1 MDFFQRIGNFFSG
14 KGWVSDEEKR
24 RKEQQVQTQPQNKPA
39 VTFKQDPVLNNL
51 NKTPSFGSPSP
62 TQGLFQQKQ
71 ETPKTDTVPKVNT
84 VPTANQF
91 TKPIIPE
98 IKPEIPQKTINDA
111 PKVLT
116 PQGQQD
122 WVNKE
127 NKQIQT
133 QNLVNKPII
142 TPKKPTYFDYA
153 NPFGEHGLFGAKQQ
167 QNFKQIIEKPITD
180 NVNKFNNWID
190 SSDKEKGFQWNS
202 PGDYLRF
209 GAKIPGGMIQG
220 LAEAPNKMA
229 NAITGIESDEN
240 GKVKQLNGVQRFGKG
255 LDAGISVG
263 GLGFGGSGTLLR
275 SLAGKATGNVLKGG
289 AKQGIGRAVFN
300 GAKNLVKDS
309 AKEGAEEVVQTFSQ
323 DLADDGKINMD
334 KNAYIQSGAFGA
346 LGGGMMH
353 GAGKLAQGVHNSYN
367 NHVNNAIANHVAGYM
382 VNPYATSR
390 RSAAQTNLVNAIN
403 NKTDSPVDFGTLSKK
418 KFNQVNELLSTNGQP
433 VLESRNIKV
442 HPAVVD
448 KLIQKRVGLD
458 GMTPQQV
465 ADVAYSAVHARN
477 SRVIPSRYPHIAAF
491 TKAQTDRAVPFATLA
506 GYNGEVSLKS
516 AYKKPLANSLADV
529 ERNVV
534 SGESAQ
540 ITPSEDARLA
550 PNNRSIEVADRQ
562 LADNFTGATTDYS
575 VANNSRN
582 VNEDVKYK
590 LNPEHEAQVRAYN
603 EHITRLR
610 QREEYLRGQGMSE
623 NAPAMINLRKAQ
635 EQAIYARDH
644 IGEVDENGLK
654 YKLSPEQETFFKDSK
669 IRDENGNLK
678 TVYHGTNS
686 EFDQFSP
693 LAGSS
698 SSTRNRWG
706 EGNYLAYDKDMAN
719 GYGVNLKEMYAN
731 ITSPITNN
739 QKTVSFDQYDAL
751 HRRVN
756 NGEPAYREDY
766 DMYDN
771 DMDLLWDITD
781 NGQWKKYAQDI
792 KDTTGKDGVIMDD
805 MAITF
810 SPNQTKYTNN
820 LNPTDSPD
828 MRFKIVPNGAN
839 LYHGSPHKFNKFS
852 TDNIGSGEGNQ
863 SFGWGLYFTDNKG
876 IAEHYA
882 DIGNTVNH
890 AHMKNAGDSRN
901 LYNINLTS
909 SDGHDFDFLSWYDA
923 VGPEQQHKIKQQAL
937 VENLTDRW
945 GASVR
950 DVERYPN
957 SIPFSTGESGA
968 DMYHKL
974 QSEWSMTPK
983 EASMFLSRAGVDGI
997 IYPADSKFN
1006 ANNQDLSKAESV
1018 NYVVFDE
1025 NNIKVQDY
1033 VKFKRQEAH
1042 AQKLISSMQRESE
1055 LLARHLQLTGDENLV
1070 FNEWQNEM
1078 QKKALGYYDPKTDQI
1093 NLNKL
1098 TEDTLNH
1105 ELGHKLLTRVENKQ
1119 DLLNSI
1125 RESYGD
1131 EYLINKYGS
1140 QYGNDLNLLA
1150 EEQLADGFSDYYN
1163 GRLNG
1168 EGKVRLG
1175 TRLGIPQK
1183 VLAIYDRITEAIM
1196 GLVGKQDAIK
1206 QFYAQMETGKF
1217 RNEVF
1222 GNTEQLPAYKKSD
1235 KFQHPLQETIN
1246 EMEANPKPRMTREL
1260 RDAIDEFIY
1269 ENIDPKLFL
1278 EHNDTNIL
1286 GSHGLTW
1293 SIPRLHVDDLRHY
1306 LGKELAGD
1314 LPSNYKRRTG
1324 KRDIDTVAQEMGYDD
1339 IDTFIDEIKRVAE
1352 ARRAER
1358 ERKTLLAEWRRD
1370 PDVIEEAQ
1378 KMIAERHAE
1387 EVPKIV
1393 KPPTNAE
1400 RVSSIDPAD
1409 INTNN
1414 YVNDLV
1420 KEQKLARKGEQP
1432 TLKER
1437 WQDFKAD
1444 MREKFV
1450 DRFAPI
1456 EDKIKNQSEQLEMR
1470 NALDRTLRADGISEA
1485 FIRDNN
1491 FDKLITSFKNK
1502 KELQTF
1508 EQALIAKHALELE
1521 SNGVET
1527 GRDLAGD
1534 KALIKATNKRF
1545 AKEFKQV
1552 REYSDK
1558 VLQQTVDYGLISQDT
1573 ANYLRKKYP
1582 DYIPFDRIFSDK
1594 EINTQMKHGVGVGEA
1609 SLSTQSII
1617 QRIEGSSRLID
1628 SPLNAL
1634 ITKTQDMV
1642 RQGERNKTAELLA
1655 SYAKDPK
1662 NPFQL
1667 RELKPDESADG
1678 RPTISYL
1685 DNGKKRTFLAA
1696 PEVAKAAKNMNREQM
1711 NIVLRAL
1718 ATPARVLRMGATT
1731 VNAGFTMANV
1741 VKDFVGATINSKG
1754 GINSMNPKTLA
1765 EAIGAGFHHKGDLY
1779 LEMQRE
1785 GVVGNSYEIL
1795 RNASE
1800 LNLNEI
1806 RSHKNLAT
1814 RALHNLKSPLRT
1826 LENTIGRSEDI
1837 GRAIQYVSNKKY
1849 AKRKGMSESE
1859 AVKFAADQARWNSTN
1874 FARSGTYGKTI
1885 NAVVPYSNANIQ
1897 GQRITLRRMKENP
1910 VRYTAKI
1917 TMGVVAPTI
1926 AVLAWNY
1933 ADEDRKKVM
1942 ENIPDYVKENNVV
1955 VVGRNAKYNKEQN
1968 KWEGVYL
1975 VPVPPQFSP
1984 LHRQLNN
1991 MVASTMAGKKF
2002 DMVKAG
2008 GDTVEQITTVN
2019 PTELRRTGAQYIPQ
2033 AAKPLVE
2040 LFANKNLFTGQEI
2053 VPEAM
2058 KNLEQKDQWDSS
2070 TSLTARKV
2078 GELTGLSPKQIDN
2091 AFRTS
2096 TAGGGQNL
2104 LHGADFALAKATGA
2118 SNDEIKGRSML
2129 DSIVGRFYAPKGT
2142 SQSSYFYQS
2151 LEKASKDNKLVG
2163 DDLAYFK
2170 ALTTRKYNG
2179 DGSVEGKTDADVLMT
2194 NRTLANKPNIA
2205 KALSDAAKWRS
2216 EQTGEELDPLYKLSP
2231 DKQQYFYHIQGSPKN
2246 SAEQRKLKQ
2255 DAPWLEDFQKER
2267 SAYFKRQDFKS
2278 GKSNRVPY
2286 PEVSDELQ
2294 ATLKTYHDMPSSPQK
2309 WAFLDAHPELSD
2321 HFKQIED
2328 YNNKVREAQGYAPL
2342 RTRPQQSQYVKMQM
2356 ANKNWRDPAVAKYLQ
2371 DVNVYNITNSA
2382 SLAEM
2387 QGEELSP
2394 KALKAIQSVGK
2405 YGLVKN
2411 PDGTFALKYPD
2422 GQGTNES
2429 HIQAGAIDMSSFGRR
2444 RGGRSGS
2451 SNGTRTSTDTL
2462 KLSNAT
2468 ALGMNTFK
2476 KNKGGLPQ
2484 FSVKAIQ
2491 KSGLLKS
2498 RRPTSRVVTFR

>member
-24 RKEQQVQTQPQNKPA
+24 RKEQQVQAQPQNKPA

-62 TQGLFQQKQ
+62 TQGLFQQKP
-71 ETPKTDTVPKVNT
+71 EIPKTDTVPKVDT

-91 TKPIIPE
+91 NKPVIPE

-127 NKQIQT
+127 NKQIQN
-133 QNLVNKPII
+133 QNLANKPMI
-142 TPKKPTYFDYA
+142 TPKNPTYFDYL

-167 QNFKQIIEKPITD
+167 QTFKKTVEKPITD
-180 NVNKFNNWID
+180 NINKFNNWID
-190 SSDKEKGFQWNS
+190 SSDKEKGFQWS
-202 PGDYLRF
+202 DPGDYVRF
-209 GAKIPGGMIQG
+209 AAKIPGGMVQG
-220 LAEAPNKMA
+220 LAETPNKVA
-229 NAITGIESDEN
+229 NAVTGLEADEN

-275 SLAGKATGNVLKGG
+275 SLAGKTAGNVLKEG
-289 AKQGIGRAVFN
+289 AKQGIGRTVLN
-300 GAKNLVKDS
+300 GTKNLVKDS
-309 AKEGAEEVVQTFSQ
+309 LKEGAEEVTQTFAQ
-323 DLADDGKINMD
+323 DLADDGKINMNKD
-334 KNAYIQSGAFGA
+334 AYIQSGTFGA

-353 GAGKLAQGVHNSYN
+353 GAGRAVNGVKGMVGNRINPYKVNNSEANQPSPEQARYNAATKLATLEREAGRQMSFDKNNAKLPLQDTEFNTGAVERLAQGLKYGTDKDISFLR
-367 NHVNNAIANHVAGYM
+367 M
-382 VNPYATSR
+382 RPELLD
-390 RSAAQTNLVNAIN
+390 QVNAIRKTRGLNPYKDNTVTAYKNAVN
-403 NKTDSPVDFGTLSKK
+403 NHLNKR
-418 KFNQVNELLSTNGQP
+418 VNEGMSPERAAYMAADSLISPESQAYGGTTSRSGYNRDHINIVASPGETGRYNTATIADFNGNISLKNISPRREGEIKNLSQQREEISRASDGGANVVPSSTNSDSYVGGAP
-433 VLESRNIKV
+433 VSAGRSSDGANI
-442 HPAVVD
+442 
-448 KLIQKRVGLD
+448 
-458 GMTPQQV
+458 
-465 ADVAYSAVHARN
+465 
-477 SRVIPSRYPHIAAF
+477 
-491 TKAQTDRAVPFATLA
+491 AQ
-506 GYNGEVSLKS
+506 E
-516 AYKKPLANSLADV
+516 
-529 ERNVV
+529 
-534 SGESAQ
+534 AQ
-540 ITPSEDARLA
+540 
-550 PNNRSIEVADRQ
+550 
-562 LADNFTGATTDYS
+562 
-575 VANNSRN
+575 N

-669 IRDENGNLK
+669 VRDENGNLK
-678 TVYHGTNS
+678 TVYHGTDA
-686 EFDQFSP
+686 EFDVFNP
-693 LAGSS
+693 NNTSS
-698 SSTRNRWG
+698 NKWG
-706 EGNYLAYDKDMAN
+706 AGNYLAFDENAGKN
-719 GYGVNLKEMYAN
+719 YGKNVKEMYAN
-731 ITSPITNN
+731 ITSPISDK
-739 QKTVSFDQYDAL
+739 QKTISFDQYDAL

-828 MRFKIVPNGAN
+828 MRYKLGAKMQE
-839 LYHGSPHKFNKFS
+839 LASQNK
-852 TDNIGSGEGNQ
+852 
-863 SFGWGLYFTDNKG
+863 
-876 IAEHYA
+876 
-882 DIGNTVNH
+882 
-890 AHMKNAGDSRN
+890 
-901 LYNINLTS
+901 
-909 SDGHDFDFLSWYDA
+909 
-923 VGPEQQHKIKQQAL
+923 
-937 VENLTDRW
+937 
-945 GASVR
+945 
-950 DVERYPN
+950 
-957 SIPFSTGESGA
+957 
-968 DMYHKL
+968 
-974 QSEWSMTPK
+974 
-983 EASMFLSRAGVDGI
+983 
-997 IYPADSKFN
+997 
-1006 ANNQDLSKAESV
+1006 
-1018 NYVVFDE
+1018 
-1025 NNIKVQDY
+1025 
-1033 VKFKRQEAH
+1033 
-1042 AQKLISSMQRESE
+1042 

-1078 QKKALGYYDPKTDQI
+1078 QRKALGYYDPKTDQI

-1131 EYLINKYGS
+1131 DYLINKYGN

-1168 EGKVRLG
+1168 EDKVRLG
-1175 TRLGIPQK
+1175 ARLGIPQK
-1183 VLAIYDRITEAIM
+1183 VLAVYDRITEAIM

-1217 RNEVF
+1217 KNEVF
-1222 GNTEQLPAYKKSD
+1222 GNTEQLPVYKKSD
-1235 KFQHPLQETIN
+1235 SS
-1246 EMEANPKPRMTREL
+1246 A
-1260 RDAIDEFIY
+1260 D
-1269 ENIDPKLFL
+1269 
-1278 EHNDTNIL
+1278 
-1286 GSHGLTW
+1286 
-1293 SIPRLHVDDLRHY
+1293 VD
-1306 LGKELAGD
+1306 
-1314 LPSNYKRRTG
+1314 NY
-1324 KRDIDTVAQEMGYDD
+1324 I
-1339 IDTFIDEIKRVAE
+1339 
-1352 ARRAER
+1352 
-1358 ERKTLLAEWRRD
+1358 
-1370 PDVIEEAQ
+1370 
-1378 KMIAERHAE
+1378 
-1387 EVPKIV
+1387 
-1393 KPPTNAE
+1393 
-1400 RVSSIDPAD
+1400 
-1409 INTNN
+1409 
-1414 YVNDLV
+1414 NDLV

-1456 EDKIKNQSEQLEMR
+1456 EDRLKNQSEQLEMR
-1470 NALDRTLRADGISEA
+1470 NAIDRTLRADGISEA

-1508 EQALIAKHALELE
+1508 DQALIAKHALELE
-1521 SNGVET
+1521 ANGIET
-1527 GRDLAGD
+1527 GRDLARD

-1582 DYIPFDRIFSDK
+1582 DYVPFDRIFSDN
-1594 EINTQMKHGVGVGEA
+1594 ELDTQMKHGVGAGEA
-1609 SLSTQSII
+1609 SLSKQDIV
-1617 QRIEGSSRLID
+1617 QRIKGSSRSID

-1634 ITKTQDMV
+1634 ITKTQDMIQ
-1642 RQGERNKTAELLA
+1642 QGERNKTAELLA

-1667 RELKPDESADG
+1667 RELKAGESANG

-1696 PEVAKAAKNMNREQM
+1696 PEVARAAKNMNREQM
-1711 NIVLRAL
+1711 GIILRAL
-1718 ATPARVLRMGATT
+1718 AAPARLLRMGATT

-1754 GINSMNPKTLA
+1754 GFNSMNPKSIVSAL
-1765 EAIGAGFHHKGDLY
+1765 GAAFHHNGDLY
-1779 LEMQRE
+1779 AEMQRE
-1785 GVVGNSYEIL
+1785 GVLGNIYEL
-1795 RNASE
+1795 TRNASD

-1806 RSHKNLAT
+1806 RSHKNILT
-1814 RALHNLKSPLRT
+1814 RSLHNAKSPLKT
-1826 LENTIGRSEDI
+1826 LENTIGRSEDF
-1837 GRAIQYVSNKKY
+1837 GRALQYVANKKY

-1859 AVKFAADQARWNSTN
+1859 AIKFAADQARWNSTN
-1874 FARSGTYGKTI
+1874 FLRSGTYGKAI
-1885 NAVVPYSNANIQ
+1885 NAIVPYSNANIQ

-1910 VRYTAKI
+1910 ARYTGKI
-1917 TMGVVAPTI
+1917 ALGIVAPTV
-1926 AVLAWNY
+1926 AAMALSYSN
-1933 ADEDRKKVM
+1933 DENKKIM
-1942 ENIPDYVKENNVV
+1942 ENLPDYVKENNVV
-1955 VVGRNAKYNKEQN
+1955 VIGPGAKYNKEQN

-1984 LHRQLNN
+1984 LHRQLHN
-1991 MVASTMAGKKF
+1991 MVRSAMTGQQFDTGKA
-2002 DMVKAG
+2002 V
-2008 GDTVEQITTVN
+2008 GDAVEQVTTVN
-2019 PTELRRTGAQYIPQ
+2019 PMEIRRTGAQYVPQ
-2033 AAKPLVE
+2033 AVKPFVE
-2040 LFANKNLFTGQEI
+2040 TWANKNLYTGQEV
-2053 VPEAM
+2053 VPEGM
-2058 KNLEQKDQWDSS
+2058 KNLDGKDQWDNS

-2104 LHGADFALAKATGA
+2104 LHGMDFAIAKATGA
-2118 SNDEIKGRSML
+2118 SDDEIKGRSML
-2129 DSIVGRFYAPKGT
+2129 DSVVGRFYAPKGT

-2151 LEKASKDNKLVG
+2151 LEKAAKDNKLSG
-2163 DDLAYFK
+2163 SDLELYQ
-2170 ALTTRKYNG
+2170 ALTSRKYNG
-2179 DGSVEGKTDADVLMT
+2179 DGSVEGKTEGDVLMN
-2194 NRTLANKPNIA
+2194 NRILANKPNII
-2205 KALSDAAKWRS
+2205 KALSEAAKWRS
-2216 EQTGEELDPLYKLSP
+2216 AQTGEELDPLYKLP
-2231 DKQQYFYHIQGSPKN
+2231 VDKQQYFYHLQGSPKN
-2246 SAEQRKLKQ
+2246 GAEQRKLKQ

-2321 HFKQIED
+2321 HYKQIED

-2371 DVNVYNITNSA
+2371 DLNVYNITNSA

-2429 HIQAGAIDMSSFGRR
+2429 HIQAGAVDMSSFGGRRSR
-2444 RGGRSGS
+2444 RGGSGS
-2451 SNGTRTSTDTL
+2451 GTRTSTDSL
-2462 KLSNAT
+2462 KTANST
-2468 ALGMNTFK
+2468 ALSMSIFK
-2476 KNKGGLPQ
+2476 SNRSALPK
-2484 FSVKAIQ
+2484 FSGRAIQ
-2491 KSGLLKS
+2491 KSALLKT
-2498 RRPTSRVVTFR
+2498 RRPRSRVVSFK

>member
-1 MDFFQRIGNFFSG
+1 MDFFQRIGNFFQG

-51 NKTPSFGSPSP
+51 NKAPSFGSPSP
-62 TQGLFQQKQ
+62 TQGLFQQKPQ
-71 ETPKTDTVPKVNT
+71 TDTIPKTDTVPKVNT

-91 TKPIIPE
+91 TKPVIPE

-127 NKQIQT
+127 NKQIQ
-133 QNLVNKPII
+133 I
-142 TPKKPTYFDYA
+142 
-153 NPFGEHGLFGAKQQ
+153 
-167 QNFKQIIEKPITD
+167 QI
-180 NVNKFNNWID
+180 
-190 SSDKEKGFQWNS
+190 Q
-202 PGDYLRF
+202 
-209 GAKIPGGMIQG
+209 
-220 LAEAPNKMA
+220 
-229 NAITGIESDEN
+229 
-240 GKVKQLNGVQRFGKG
+240 
-255 LDAGISVG
+255 
-263 GLGFGGSGTLLR
+263 
-275 SLAGKATGNVLKGG
+275 
-289 AKQGIGRAVFN
+289 
-300 GAKNLVKDS
+300 
-309 AKEGAEEVVQTFSQ
+309 
-323 DLADDGKINMD
+323 
-334 KNAYIQSGAFGA
+334 
-346 LGGGMMH
+346 
-353 GAGKLAQGVHNSYN
+353 
-367 NHVNNAIANHVAGYM
+367 
-382 VNPYATSR
+382 
-390 RSAAQTNLVNAIN
+390 NAIN
-403 NKTDSPVDFGTLSKK
+403 NPTQVLKPQIQQQQPKPVPVSIQPQQQNRPQIAPSFANPGRNPLFTLNQDSMTRALDRAKQESDKYKADQAARNNKLDNIMRARGVSEPEIAKNRQVRIDAENRAYLSAGKARRDSNIAQMAGLATLPTRS
-418 KFNQVNELLSTNGQP
+418 
-433 VLESRNIKV
+433 
-442 HPAVVD
+442 VVSFTKGAIDGAGRTVGDSGD
-448 KLIQKRVGLD
+448 KLSLAVADAMYGITGDESYDKIRKYIVEQGKQRNAQYDRDLGIFKKNDTDVATAYEAGQSAQRLAQDIGTGVATGGTIPVARQFVENAADFITNANAKGKSTREMLPYAYGNAAVQAAIEKVGLD
-458 GMTPQQV
+458 KVLSPIGKKSLTKFMTGAIAEGSEEAAQRFAENAIAKHTYDPNRKYEEGVLKSGLMGAVLGGPAGMANFGAMRQTGNQPSGAVNSVKGMVGNRINPYGESGVGINRLSPAQMKYNV
-465 ADVAYSAVHARN
+465 AEAVGSITGDTRKRL
-477 SRVIPSRYPHIAAF
+477 SQAAF
-491 TKAQTDRAVPFATLA
+491 GDLQKARTGNPYRTSD
-506 GYNGEVSLKS
+506 GM
-516 AYKKPLANSLADV
+516 DV
-529 ERNVV
+529 ELSRQGNRKFTNPQARATNENFTVK
-534 SGESAQ
+534 Q
-540 ITPSEDARLA
+540 RLA
-550 PNNRSIEVADRQ
+550 PYIDQVIEKSRLIDSAQDRSGHGVADGGFEYRE
-562 LADNFTGATTDYS
+562 LPVKYRGNDYTATLDIAKSNDHGRNTLYEGNIRKAS
-575 VANNSRN
+575 VSPGELIEPGYNTEASTRNIAQESQN

-610 QREEYLRGQGMSE
+610 QREEYLRSQGMSE
-623 NAPAMINLRKAQ
+623 NSPAMINLRKAQ

-654 YKLSPEQETFFKDSK
+654 YKLDAKTQE
-669 IRDENGNLK
+669 
-678 TVYHGTNS
+678 
-686 EFDQFSP
+686 
-693 LAGSS
+693 LAS
-698 SSTRNRWG
+698 
-706 EGNYLAYDKDMAN
+706 
-719 GYGVNLKEMYAN
+719 
-731 ITSPITNN
+731 
-739 QKTVSFDQYDAL
+739 Q
-751 HRRVN
+751 
-756 NGEPAYREDY
+756 
-766 DMYDN
+766 
-771 DMDLLWDITD
+771 
-781 NGQWKKYAQDI
+781 
-792 KDTTGKDGVIMDD
+792 
-805 MAITF
+805 
-810 SPNQTKYTNN
+810 
-820 LNPTDSPD
+820 
-828 MRFKIVPNGAN
+828 
-839 LYHGSPHKFNKFS
+839 
-852 TDNIGSGEGNQ
+852 
-863 SFGWGLYFTDNKG
+863 
-876 IAEHYA
+876 
-882 DIGNTVNH
+882 
-890 AHMKNAGDSRN
+890 
-901 LYNINLTS
+901 
-909 SDGHDFDFLSWYDA
+909 
-923 VGPEQQHKIKQQAL
+923 
-937 VENLTDRW
+937 
-945 GASVR
+945 
-950 DVERYPN
+950 
-957 SIPFSTGESGA
+957 
-968 DMYHKL
+968 
-974 QSEWSMTPK
+974 
-983 EASMFLSRAGVDGI
+983 
-997 IYPADSKFN
+997 
-1006 ANNQDLSKAESV
+1006 
-1018 NYVVFDE
+1018 
-1025 NNIKVQDY
+1025 NNI
-1033 VKFKRQEAH
+1033 
-1042 AQKLISSMQRESE
+1042 
-1055 LLARHLQLTGDENLV
+1055 LARHLQLTGDENLV
-1070 FNEWQNEM
+1070 FNEWQNEI
-1078 QKKALGYYDPKTDQI
+1078 QEKALGYYDPKTDQI

-1131 EYLINKYGS
+1131 DYLINKYGS

-1168 EGKVRLG
+1168 EDKVRLG

-1222 GNTEQLPAYKKSD
+1222 GNTEQLPVYKKSD

-1527 GRDLAGD
+1527 GRDLARD
-1534 KALIKATNKRF
+1534 KALIKATDKRF

-1573 ANYLRKKYP
+1573 ANYLKKKYP

-1667 RELKPDESADG
+1667 RELKAGESADG

-1685 DNGKKRTFLAA
+1685 DNGTKRTFLAA

-1837 GRAIQYVSNKKY
+1837 GRAIQYVANKKY

-1910 VRYTAKI
+1910 ARYTAKI
-1917 TMGVVAPTI
+1917 TMGIVAPTI

-1955 VVGRNAKYNKEQN
+1955 VVSPNAKYNKEQN

-1991 MVASTMAGKKF
+1991 MVASTMADKKF

-2008 GDTVEQITTVN
+2008 GDAVEQITTVN

-2058 KNLEQKDQWDSS
+2058 KNLEQKDQWDNS

-2104 LHGADFALAKATGA
+2104 LHGTDFAIAKATGA
-2118 SNDEIKGRSML
+2118 SDDETKGRSML

-2163 DDLAYFK
+2163 DDLALFK

-2179 DGSVEGKTDADVLMT
+2179 DGSVEGKTEGDVLMN
-2194 NRTLANKPNIA
+2194 NRILANKPNII
-2205 KALSDAAKWRS
+2205 KALSEAAKWRS
-2216 EQTGEELDPLYKLSP
+2216 EQTGEELDPLYKLP
-2231 DKQQYFYHIQGSPKN
+2231 VDKQQYFYHLQGSPKN
-2246 SAEQRKLKQ
+2246 GAEQRKLKQ

-2328 YNNKVREAQGYAPL
+2328 YSNKVREAQGYAPL

-2356 ANKNWRDPAVAKYLQ
+2356 ANKNWRDPAVARYLQ

-2422 GQGTNES
+2422 GQGANES
-2429 HIQAGAIDMSSFGRR
+2429 HIQAGAVDMSSFGRR
-2444 RGGRSGS
+2444 RGGRGGS
-2451 SNGTRTSTDTL
+2451 SNGIKTSTDTL

-2468 ALGMNTFK
+2468 ALGMNAFK

-2484 FSVKAIQ
+2484 FSVRAIQ
-2491 KSGLLKS
+2491 KSDLLKS
-2498 RRPTSRVVTFR
+2498 RKPRSRAVTFR

>member
-24 RKEQQVQTQPQNKPA
+24 RKEQQVQAQPQNKPA

-51 NKTPSFGSPSP
+51 NKAPSFGSPSP
-62 TQGLFQQKQ
+62 TQGLFQQKPQ
-71 ETPKTDTVPKVNT
+71 TDTIPKTDTVPKVNT

-91 TKPIIPE
+91 TKPVIPE

-127 NKQIQT
+127 NKQIQN
-133 QNLVNKPII
+133 QNLANKPMI

-153 NPFGEHGLFGAKQQ
+153 NPFGEHGLFGVKQQ
-167 QNFKQIIEKPITD
+167 QTFKQTVEKPITD
-180 NVNKFNNWID
+180 NINKFNNWID
-190 SSDKEKGFQWNS
+190 SSDKEKGHQWTD
-202 PGDYLRF
+202 PWDYARF
-209 GAKIPGGMIQG
+209 FAKLPGGIVQG
-220 LAEAPNKMA
+220 LAEAPNKVA
-229 NAITGIESDEN
+229 NAVTGIEADEN
-240 GKVKQLNGVQRFGKG
+240 GKVKELNGVQRFGKA
-255 LDAGISVG
+255 LDAGLSVG
-263 GLGFGGSGTLLR
+263 GPGVGGSGTLIR
-275 SLAGKATGNVLKGG
+275 SLIGLAKAGTKQAV
-289 AKQGIGRAVFN
+289 KQGIGRTVLN
-300 GAKNLVKDS
+300 GTKNLVKDS
-309 AKEGAEEVVQTFSQ
+309 LKEGAEEVTQTFAQ
-323 DLADDGKINMD
+323 DLADDGKINMNKD
-334 KNAYIQSGAFGA
+334 AYIQSGVFGA

-353 GAGKLAQGVHNSYN
+353 GAGRAVSGVKGMVRNRINPYKVNNSEANQPSPEQARYNAATKLAALEREAGRQMSFDKNNAKLPLQDTEFNTGAVERLAQGLKYGTDKDISFLR
-367 NHVNNAIANHVAGYM
+367 M
-382 VNPYATSR
+382 RPELLD
-390 RSAAQTNLVNAIN
+390 QVNAIRKTRGLNPYKDNTVTAYKNAVN
-403 NKTDSPVDFGTLSKK
+403 NHLNKR
-418 KFNQVNELLSTNGQP
+418 VNEGMSPERAAYMAADSLISPESQAYGGTTSRSGYNRDHINIVASPGETGRYNTTTIADFNGNISLKNISPRKEGEIKNLSQQREEISRASDGGANVVPSSTNSDSYVGGAP
-433 VLESRNIKV
+433 VSAGRSSDGANI
-442 HPAVVD
+442 
-448 KLIQKRVGLD
+448 
-458 GMTPQQV
+458 
-465 ADVAYSAVHARN
+465 
-477 SRVIPSRYPHIAAF
+477 
-491 TKAQTDRAVPFATLA
+491 AQ
-506 GYNGEVSLKS
+506 E
-516 AYKKPLANSLADV
+516 
-529 ERNVV
+529 
-534 SGESAQ
+534 AQ
-540 ITPSEDARLA
+540 
-550 PNNRSIEVADRQ
+550 
-562 LADNFTGATTDYS
+562 
-575 VANNSRN
+575 N

-610 QREEYLRGQGMSE
+610 QREEYLRGLGVSE

-678 TVYHGTNS
+678 TVYHGTSTDFNQFDPDKIQQDNLGKGFYFTDNKDIADSYASRRTRERGGDRKVVEAFLNVKKPFDLNYQPREVALDYLTHYFLSQGQTNEMALRNAEDLLNS
-686 EFDQFSP
+686 SLASGDIVDNNYDIVFDTSEPEFQTW
-693 LAGSS
+693 A
-698 SSTRNRWG
+698 RN
-706 EGNYLAYDKDMAN
+706 N
-719 GYGVNLKEMYAN
+719 GYDGLIVPGRDKA
-731 ITSPITNN
+731 SGA
-739 QKTVSFDQYDAL
+739 SGDA
-751 HRRVN
+751 VVAFKP
-756 NGEPAYREDY
+756 EQ
-766 DMYDN
+766 
-771 DMDLLWDITD
+771 I
-781 NGQWKKYAQDI
+781 
-792 KDTTGKDGVIMDD
+792 
-805 MAITF
+805 
-810 SPNQTKYTNN
+810 KYTNN
-820 LNPTDSPD
+820 LNPTDNPD
-828 MRFKIVPNGAN
+828 MRYKLGVKMQELA
-839 LYHGSPHKFNKFS
+839 SQNK
-852 TDNIGSGEGNQ
+852 
-863 SFGWGLYFTDNKG
+863 
-876 IAEHYA
+876 
-882 DIGNTVNH
+882 
-890 AHMKNAGDSRN
+890 
-901 LYNINLTS
+901 
-909 SDGHDFDFLSWYDA
+909 
-923 VGPEQQHKIKQQAL
+923 
-937 VENLTDRW
+937 
-945 GASVR
+945 
-950 DVERYPN
+950 
-957 SIPFSTGESGA
+957 
-968 DMYHKL
+968 
-974 QSEWSMTPK
+974 
-983 EASMFLSRAGVDGI
+983 
-997 IYPADSKFN
+997 
-1006 ANNQDLSKAESV
+1006 
-1018 NYVVFDE
+1018 
-1025 NNIKVQDY
+1025 
-1033 VKFKRQEAH
+1033 
-1042 AQKLISSMQRESE
+1042 

-1078 QKKALGYYDPKTDQI
+1078 QKRALGYYDPKTDQI

-1168 EGKVRLG
+1168 EDKVRLG
-1175 TRLGIPQK
+1175 ARLGIPQK
-1183 VLAIYDRITEAIM
+1183 VLAVYDRITEAIM

-1235 KFQHPLQETIN
+1235 SS
-1246 EMEANPKPRMTREL
+1246 A
-1260 RDAIDEFIY
+1260 D
-1269 ENIDPKLFL
+1269 
-1278 EHNDTNIL
+1278 
-1286 GSHGLTW
+1286 
-1293 SIPRLHVDDLRHY
+1293 VD
-1306 LGKELAGD
+1306 
-1314 LPSNYKRRTG
+1314 
-1324 KRDIDTVAQEMGYDD
+1324 
-1339 IDTFIDEIKRVAE
+1339 
-1352 ARRAER
+1352 
-1358 ERKTLLAEWRRD
+1358 
-1370 PDVIEEAQ
+1370 
-1378 KMIAERHAE
+1378 
-1387 EVPKIV
+1387 
-1393 KPPTNAE
+1393 
-1400 RVSSIDPAD
+1400 
-1409 INTNN
+1409 N
-1414 YVNDLV
+1414 YVNELAN
-1420 KEQKLARKGEQP
+1420 EQKLARKGEQP
-1432 TLKER
+1432 TLRER

-1456 EDKIKNQSEQLEMR
+1456 EDRIKNQSEQLEMR
-1470 NALDRTLRADGISEA
+1470 NAIDRTLRADGISEA

-1508 EQALIAKHALELE
+1508 DQALIAKHALELE
-1521 SNGVET
+1521 ANGIET
-1527 GRDLAGD
+1527 GRDLARD
-1534 KALIKATNKRF
+1534 KALIKATSKRF

-1582 DYIPFDRIFSDK
+1582 DYVPFDRIFSDK
-1594 EINTQMKHGVGVGEA
+1594 EIDTQMKHGVGAGEA
-1609 SLSTQSII
+1609 SLSKQDIV
-1617 QRIEGSSRLID
+1617 QRIKGSSRSID

-1634 ITKTQDMV
+1634 ITKTQDMIQ
-1642 RQGERNKTAELLA
+1642 QGERNKTAELLA

-1667 RELKPDESADG
+1667 RELKAGESANG

-1696 PEVAKAAKNMNREQM
+1696 PEVARAAKNMNREQM
-1711 NIVLRAL
+1711 GIILRAL
-1718 ATPARVLRMGATT
+1718 AAPARLLRMGATT

-1754 GINSMNPKTLA
+1754 GFNSMNPKSIVSAL
-1765 EAIGAGFHHKGDLY
+1765 GAAFHHNGDLY
-1779 LEMQRE
+1779 VEMQRE
-1785 GVVGNSYEIL
+1785 GVLGNIYEL
-1795 RNASE
+1795 TRNASD

-1806 RSHKNLAT
+1806 RSHKNILT
-1814 RALHNLKSPLRT
+1814 RSIHNAKSPLKT
-1826 LENTIGRSEDI
+1826 LENTIGRSEDF
-1837 GRAIQYVSNKKY
+1837 GRALQYIANKKY

-1874 FARSGTYGKTI
+1874 FLRSGTYGKAI
-1885 NAVVPYSNANIQ
+1885 NAIVPYSNANIQ

-1910 VRYTAKI
+1910 ARYTGKI
-1917 TMGVVAPTI
+1917 ALGIVAPTV
-1926 AVLAWNY
+1926 AAMALSYSN
-1933 ADEDRKKVM
+1933 DENKKIM
-1942 ENIPDYVKENNVV
+1942 ENLPDYVKENNVV
-1955 VVGRNAKYNKEQN
+1955 VIGPGAKYNKEQN

-1984 LHRQLNN
+1984 LHRQLHN
-1991 MVASTMAGKKF
+1991 MVRSAMTGQQFDTGKA
-2002 DMVKAG
+2002 V
-2008 GDTVEQITTVN
+2008 GDAVEQVTTVN
-2019 PTELRRTGAQYIPQ
+2019 PMEIRRTGAQYVPQ
-2033 AAKPLVE
+2033 AVKPFVE
-2040 LFANKNLFTGQEI
+2040 TWANKNLYTGQEV
-2053 VPEAM
+2053 VPEGM
-2058 KNLEQKDQWDSS
+2058 KNLDGKDQWDNS

-2104 LHGADFALAKATGA
+2104 LHGMDFAIAKATGA
-2118 SNDEIKGRSML
+2118 SDDEIKGRSML
-2129 DSIVGRFYAPKGT
+2129 DSVVGRFYAPKGT

-2151 LEKASKDNKLVG
+2151 LEKAAKDNKLSG
-2163 DDLAYFK
+2163 SDLELYQ
-2170 ALTTRKYNG
+2170 ALTSRKYNG
-2179 DGSVEGKTDADVLMT
+2179 DGSVEGKTEGDVLMN
-2194 NRTLANKPNIA
+2194 NRILANKPNIV
-2205 KALSDAAKWRS
+2205 KALSEAAKWRS
-2216 EQTGEELDPLYKLSP
+2216 AQTGEELDPLYKLP
-2231 DKQQYFYHIQGSPKN
+2231 VDKQQYFYHLQGSPKN
-2246 SAEQRKLKQ
+2246 GAEQRKLKQ

-2321 HFKQIED
+2321 HYKQIED

-2356 ANKNWRDPAVAKYLQ
+2356 ANKNWRDPAVARYLQ
-2371 DVNVYNITNSA
+2371 DLNVYNITNSA

-2429 HIQAGAIDMSSFGRR
+2429 HIQQGAVDMSSFGRR
-2444 RGGRSGS
+2444 RGGRGSS
-2451 SNGTRTSTDTL
+2451 SNGIKTSTDTL

-2468 ALGMNTFK
+2468 ALGMNAFK

>member
-24 RKEQQVQTQPQNKPA
+24 RKEQQVQAQPQNKPA
-39 VTFKQDPVLNNL
+39 VTFKQGPVLNNL
-51 NKTPSFGSPSP
+51 NKAPSFGSPSP
-62 TQGLFQQKQ
+62 TQGLFQQKPQ
-71 ETPKTDTVPKVNT
+71 TDTIPKTDTVPKVNT

-91 TKPIIPE
+91 NKPVIPE
-98 IKPEIPQKTINDA
+98 IKPEIPQKTIDDA

-142 TPKKPTYFDYA
+142 TPKKPTYFDYL

-167 QNFKQIIEKPITD
+167 QNFKRTVEKPITD
-180 NVNKFNNWID
+180 NINKFNNWID
-190 SSDKEKGFQWNS
+190 SSDKEKGFQWSN
-202 PGDYLRF
+202 PGDYVRF
-209 GAKIPGGMIQG
+209 AAKIPGGMIQG

-275 SLAGKATGNVLKGG
+275 SLAGKATGNVLKEG

-309 AKEGAEEVVQTFSQ
+309 AKEGAEEVVQTFAQ

-334 KNAYIQSGAFGA
+334 KNAYFQSGTFGA

-442 HPAVVD
+442 YPAVVD

-540 ITPSEDARLA
+540 ITPNKDARLA

-678 TVYHGTNS
+678 TVYHGTDA
-686 EFDQFSP
+686 EFDVFNP
-693 LAGSS
+693 NNTSS
-698 SSTRNRWG
+698 NKWG
-706 EGNYLAYDKDMAN
+706 AGNYLAFDENAGKN
-719 GYGVNLKEMYAN
+719 YGKNVKEMYAN
-731 ITSPITNN
+731 ITSPISDK
-739 QKTVSFDQYDAL
+739 QKTISFDQYDAL
-751 HRRVN
+751 HRRIN
-756 NGEPAYREDY
+756 DGEPAYSEDY

-828 MRFKIVPNGAN
+828 MRYKLGAKMQE
-839 LYHGSPHKFNKFS
+839 LASQNK
-852 TDNIGSGEGNQ
+852 
-863 SFGWGLYFTDNKG
+863 
-876 IAEHYA
+876 
-882 DIGNTVNH
+882 
-890 AHMKNAGDSRN
+890 
-901 LYNINLTS
+901 
-909 SDGHDFDFLSWYDA
+909 
-923 VGPEQQHKIKQQAL
+923 
-937 VENLTDRW
+937 
-945 GASVR
+945 
-950 DVERYPN
+950 
-957 SIPFSTGESGA
+957 
-968 DMYHKL
+968 
-974 QSEWSMTPK
+974 
-983 EASMFLSRAGVDGI
+983 
-997 IYPADSKFN
+997 
-1006 ANNQDLSKAESV
+1006 
-1018 NYVVFDE
+1018 
-1025 NNIKVQDY
+1025 
-1033 VKFKRQEAH
+1033 
-1042 AQKLISSMQRESE
+1042 

-1078 QKKALGYYDPKTDQI
+1078 QKRALGYYDPKTDQI

-1168 EGKVRLG
+1168 EDKVRLG

-1183 VLAIYDRITEAIM
+1183 VLAIYDRITEAVM

-1222 GNTEQLPAYKKSD
+1222 GNTEQLPAYK
-1235 KFQHPLQETIN
+1235 LQETIN

-1260 RDAIDEFIY
+1260 REAIDEFIY

-1278 EHNDTNIL
+1278 EHSTGI
-1286 GSHGLTW
+1286 HGNEGGDW
-1293 SIPRLHVDDLRHY
+1293 NIPRLHVDDLQRH

-1370 PDVIEEAQ
+1370 PDVIQEAQ

-1387 EVPKIV
+1387 ETP

-1400 RVSSIDPAD
+1400 RVSSIEPAD
-1409 INTNN
+1409 INTND
-1414 YVNDLV
+1414 YVNELV

-1521 SNGVET
+1521 SNGIET
-1527 GRDLAGD
+1527 GRDLARD

-1545 AKEFKQV
+1545 AKEFNQV

-1667 RELKPDESADG
+1667 RELKAGESADG

-1685 DNGKKRTFLAA
+1685 DNGTKRTFLAA

-1910 VRYTAKI
+1910 ARYTAKI
-1917 TMGVVAPTI
+1917 TMGIVAPTI

-1942 ENIPDYVKENNVV
+1942 ENIPEYVKENNVV
-1955 VVGRNAKYNKEQN
+1955 VVSPNAKYNKEQN

-1991 MVASTMAGKKF
+1991 MVASTMADKKF

-2008 GDTVEQITTVN
+2008 GDAVEQITTVN

-2058 KNLEQKDQWDSS
+2058 KNLEQKDQWDNS

-2104 LHGADFALAKATGA
+2104 LHGTDFAIAKATGA
-2118 SNDEIKGRSML
+2118 SDDEIKGRSML
-2129 DSIVGRFYAPKGT
+2129 DSVVGRFYAPKGT

-2151 LEKASKDNKLVG
+2151 LEQASKDNKLVG
-2163 DDLAYFK
+2163 DDLAFFK

-2179 DGSVEGKTDADVLMT
+2179 DGSVEGKTEGDVLMN
-2194 NRTLANKPNIA
+2194 NRILANKPNIV
-2205 KALSDAAKWRS
+2205 KALSEAAKWRS
-2216 EQTGEELDPLYKLSP
+2216 EQTGEELDPLYKLP
-2231 DKQQYFYHIQGSPKN
+2231 VDKQQYFYHLQGSPKN
-2246 SAEQRKLKQ
+2246 GAEQRKLKQ

-2309 WAFLDAHPELSD
+2309 WAYLDAHPELSD

-2328 YNNKVREAQGYAPL
+2328 YSNKVREAQGYAPL
-2342 RTRPQQSQYVKMQM
+2342 RTHPQQSQYVKMQM
-2356 ANKNWRDPAVAKYLQ
+2356 ANKNWRDPAVARYLQ

-2429 HIQAGAIDMSSFGRR
+2429 HIQAGAVDMSSFGRR
-2444 RGGRSGS
+2444 RGGRGGS
-2451 SNGTRTSTDTL
+2451 SNGGIKTSTDTL

-2468 ALGMNTFK
+2468 ALGMNAFK

-2484 FSVKAIQ
+2484 FSVRAIQ
-2491 KSGLLKS
+2491 KSDLLKS
-2498 RRPTSRVVTFR
+2498 RKPRSRAVTFR

>member
-1 MDFFQRIGNFFSG
+1 MDFFQRVGNFFQG
-14 KGWVSDEEKR
+14 KGWISDEEKR
-24 RKEQQVQTQPQNKPA
+24 RKEQQVQTQPQNKPS

-51 NKTPSFGSPSP
+51 NKAPSFGSPSP

-91 TKPIIPE
+91 TKPVIPE

-127 NKQIQT
+127 NKQIQN
-133 QNLVNKPII
+133 QNLANKPMI
-142 TPKKPTYFDYA
+142 TPKNPTYFDYL

-167 QNFKQIIEKPITD
+167 QNFKKTVEKPITD
-180 NVNKFNNWID
+180 NINKFNNWID
-190 SSDKEKGFQWNS
+190 SSDKEKGFQWSN
-202 PGDYLRF
+202 PGDYVRF
-209 GAKIPGGMIQG
+209 AAKIPGGMVQG
-220 LAEAPNKMA
+220 LAETPNKVA
-229 NAITGIESDEN
+229 NAVTGIEADEN
-240 GKVKQLNGVQRFGKG
+240 GKVKELNGVQRFGKG

-275 SLAGKATGNVLKGG
+275 SLAGKTAGNALKEG
-289 AKQGIGRAVFN
+289 AKQGIGRTVLN
-300 GAKNLVKDS
+300 STKNLVKDS
-309 AKEGAEEVVQTFSQ
+309 LKEGAEEVTQTFAQ
-323 DLADDGKINMD
+323 DLADDGKINMNKD
-334 KNAYIQSGAFGA
+334 AYIQSGVFGA

-540 ITPSEDARLA
+540 ITPNEDARLA

-610 QREEYLRGQGMSE
+610 QREEYLRGQGISE
-623 NAPAMINLRKAQ
+623 NAPAMVNLRKAQ

-654 YKLSPEQETFFKDSK
+654 YKLSPEQEAFFKDSK
-669 IRDENGNLK
+669 VRDENGELMK
-678 TVYHGTNS
+678 MYHGSTNGHITEFQPGTYFTKNKEYADGYQS
-686 EFDQFSP
+686 ESASSLTPSAYKTIKDPKTYEVYVNAKNPFTLKDSTARDIYFNEYINGGNSFMFSP
-693 LAGSS
+693 DSLDADTIKSMREVDW
-698 SSTRNRWG
+698 TDG
-706 EGNYLAYDKDMAN
+706 EDFREWLSENHPEYDSLYLDEGADG
-719 GYGVNLKEMYAN
+719 GYGQSVVDRG
-731 ITSPITNN
+731 
-739 QKTVSFDQYDAL
+739 VSLVTTKPEQIKY
-751 HRRVN
+751 
-756 NGEPAYREDY
+756 
-766 DMYDN
+766 
-771 DMDLLWDITD
+771 TD
-781 NGQWKKYAQDI
+781 NL
-792 KDTTGKDGVIMDD
+792 
-805 MAITF
+805 
-810 SPNQTKYTNN
+810 S
-820 LNPTDSPD
+820 PTDNPD
-828 MRFKIVPNGAN
+828 MRYKLGDKMQELA
-839 LYHGSPHKFNKFS
+839 SQNK
-852 TDNIGSGEGNQ
+852 
-863 SFGWGLYFTDNKG
+863 
-876 IAEHYA
+876 
-882 DIGNTVNH
+882 
-890 AHMKNAGDSRN
+890 
-901 LYNINLTS
+901 
-909 SDGHDFDFLSWYDA
+909 
-923 VGPEQQHKIKQQAL
+923 
-937 VENLTDRW
+937 
-945 GASVR
+945 
-950 DVERYPN
+950 
-957 SIPFSTGESGA
+957 
-968 DMYHKL
+968 
-974 QSEWSMTPK
+974 
-983 EASMFLSRAGVDGI
+983 
-997 IYPADSKFN
+997 
-1006 ANNQDLSKAESV
+1006 
-1018 NYVVFDE
+1018 
-1025 NNIKVQDY
+1025 
-1033 VKFKRQEAH
+1033 
-1042 AQKLISSMQRESE
+1042 

-1105 ELGHKLLTRVENKQ
+1105 ELGHKLLTRIENKQ

-1131 EYLINKYGS
+1131 DYLINKYGS

-1168 EGKVRLG
+1168 EDKVRLG

-1183 VLAIYDRITEAIM
+1183 VLAVYDRITEAIM
-1196 GLVGKQDAIK
+1196 RLVGKQDAIK

-1235 KFQHPLQETIN
+1235 LS
-1246 EMEANPKPRMTREL
+1246 A
-1260 RDAIDEFIY
+1260 
-1269 ENIDPKLFL
+1269 
-1278 EHNDTNIL
+1278 
-1286 GSHGLTW
+1286 
-1293 SIPRLHVDDLRHY
+1293 
-1306 LGKELAGD
+1306 
-1314 LPSNYKRRTG
+1314 
-1324 KRDIDTVAQEMGYDD
+1324 DIDG
-1339 IDTFIDEIKRVAE
+1339 
-1352 ARRAER
+1352 
-1358 ERKTLLAEWRRD
+1358 
-1370 PDVIEEAQ
+1370 
-1378 KMIAERHAE
+1378 
-1387 EVPKIV
+1387 
-1393 KPPTNAE
+1393 
-1400 RVSSIDPAD
+1400 
-1409 INTNN
+1409 

-1432 TLKER
+1432 TFRER
-1437 WQDFKAD
+1437 WQNFKED

-1456 EDKIKNQSEQLEMR
+1456 EDRIKNQSEQLEMR
-1470 NALDRTLRADGISEA
+1470 NAIDRTLRADGISEA

-1491 FDKLITSFKNK
+1491 FDTLITGFKNK

-1508 EQALIAKHALELE
+1508 DQALTAKHALELE
-1521 SNGVET
+1521 ANGIET
-1527 GRDLAGD
+1527 GRDIAKD
-1534 KALIKATNKRF
+1534 KALVKATSKRF

-1582 DYIPFDRIFSDK
+1582 DYVPFDRIFSDK
-1594 EINTQMKHGVGVGEA
+1594 ELATQMKHGVGVGEA
-1609 SLSTQSII
+1609 SLSTQDII
-1617 QRIEGSSRLID
+1617 QRIEGSSRSID

-1634 ITKTQDMV
+1634 ITKTQDMIQ
-1642 RQGERNKTAELLA
+1642 QGERNKTAELLA

-1696 PEVAKAAKNMNREQM
+1696 PEVARAAKNMNREQM
-1711 NIVLRAL
+1711 GIILRAL
-1718 ATPARVLRMGATT
+1718 ATPARLLRMGATT

-1741 VKDFVGATINSKG
+1741 VKDFVGATVNSKG
-1754 GINSMNPKTLA
+1754 GINSMNPKSIVSAL
-1765 EAIGAGFHHKGDLY
+1765 GAAFHHNGDLY
-1779 LEMQRE
+1779 AEMQRE
-1785 GVVGNSYEIL
+1785 GVLGNIYEL
-1795 RNASE
+1795 TRNASD

-1806 RSHKNLAT
+1806 RSHKNILT
-1814 RALHNLKSPLRT
+1814 RSIHNAKSPLKT
-1826 LENTIGRSEDI
+1826 LENTIGRSEDF
-1837 GRAIQYVSNKKY
+1837 GRALQYVANKKY

-1859 AVKFAADQARWNSTN
+1859 AIKFAADQARWNSTN
-1874 FARSGTYGKTI
+1874 FLRSGTYGKAI
-1885 NAVVPYSNANIQ
+1885 NAIVPYSNANIQ
-1897 GQRITLRRMKENP
+1897 GQRITLRRIKENP
-1910 VRYTAKI
+1910 ARYTGKI
-1917 TMGVVAPTI
+1917 ALGIVAPTV
-1926 AVLAWNY
+1926 AAMALSYSN
-1933 ADEDRKKVM
+1933 DENKKIM
-1942 ENIPDYVKENNVV
+1942 ENLPDYVKENNVV
-1955 VVGRNAKYNKEQN
+1955 VIGPGAKYNKEQN

-1984 LHRQLNN
+1984 LHRQLHN
-1991 MVASTMAGKKF
+1991 MVRSAMAGQQF
-2002 DMVKAG
+2002 DTGKAV
-2008 GDTVEQITTVN
+2008 GDAVEQVTTVN
-2019 PTELRRTGAQYIPQ
+2019 PMEIRRTGAQYVPQ
-2033 AAKPLVE
+2033 AVKPFVE
-2040 LFANKNLFTGQEI
+2040 TWANKNLYTGQEV
-2053 VPEAM
+2053 VPEGM
-2058 KNLEQKDQWDSS
+2058 KNLDGKDQWDNS

-2104 LHGADFALAKATGA
+2104 LHGMDFAIAKATGA
-2118 SNDEIKGRSML
+2118 SDDEIKGRSML
-2129 DSIVGRFYAPKGT
+2129 DSVVGRFYAPKGT

-2151 LEKASKDNKLVG
+2151 LEKAAKDNKLSG
-2163 DDLAYFK
+2163 SDLELYQ
-2170 ALTTRKYNG
+2170 ALTSRKYNG
-2179 DGSVEGKTDADVLMT
+2179 DGSVEGKTEGDVLMN
-2194 NRTLANKPNIA
+2194 NRILANKPNIV
-2205 KALSDAAKWRS
+2205 KALSEAAKWRS
-2216 EQTGEELDPLYKLSP
+2216 AQTGEELDPLYKLP
-2231 DKQQYFYHIQGSPKN
+2231 VDKQQYFYHLQGSPKN
-2246 SAEQRKLKQ
+2246 GAEQRKLKQ

-2328 YNNKVREAQGYAPL
+2328 YSNKVREAQGYAPL

-2356 ANKNWRDPAVAKYLQ
+2356 ANKNWRDPAVARYLQ

-2429 HIQAGAIDMSSFGRR
+2429 HIQAGAVDMSSFGRR
-2444 RGGRSGS
+2444 RGGRGGS
-2451 SNGTRTSTDTL
+2451 SNGGIKTSTDTL

-2468 ALGMNTFK
+2468 ALGMNAFK

-2484 FSVKAIQ
+2484 FSVRAIQ
-2491 KSGLLKS
+2491 KSDLLKS
-2498 RRPTSRVVTFR
+2498 RKPRSRAVTFR

>member
-1 MDFFQRIGNFFSG
+1 MDFFQRIGNFFQG

-24 RKEQQVQTQPQNKPA
+24 RKEQQTQPQNKPA

-51 NKTPSFGSPSP
+51 NKAPSFGSPSP
-62 TQGLFQQKQ
+62 TQGLFQQKPQ
-71 ETPKTDTVPKVNT
+71 TDTIPKTDTVPKVNT

-91 TKPIIPE
+91 TKPVIPE

-127 NKQIQT
+127 NKQIQN
-133 QNLVNKPII
+133 QNLANKPMI
-142 TPKKPTYFDYA
+142 TPKNPTYFDYL

-167 QNFKQIIEKPITD
+167 QNFKKTVEKPITD
-180 NVNKFNNWID
+180 NINKFNNWID
-190 SSDKEKGFQWNS
+190 SSDKEKGFQWS
-202 PGDYLRF
+202 DPGDYLRF
-209 GAKIPGGMIQG
+209 AAKIPGGMVQG
-220 LAEAPNKMA
+220 LAETPNKVA
-229 NAITGIESDEN
+229 NAVTGIEADEN

-275 SLAGKATGNVLKGG
+275 SLAGLGKTGTKQAV
-289 AKQGIGRAVFN
+289 KQGIGRTVLN
-300 GAKNLVKDS
+300 GTKNLVKDS
-309 AKEGAEEVVQTFSQ
+309 LKEGAEEVTQTFAQ
-323 DLADDGKINMD
+323 DLADDGKINMNKD
-334 KNAYIQSGAFGA
+334 AYIQSGAFGA

-353 GAGKLAQGVHNSYN
+353 SAGKLVQGVHNSYN

-382 VNPYATSR
+382 VNPYAISR

-442 HPAVVD
+442 YPAVVD

-540 ITPSEDARLA
+540 ITPNEDARLA
-550 PNNRSIEVADRQ
+550 PNNRSTEVADRQ

-669 IRDENGNLK
+669 VRDENGNLK
-678 TVYHGTNS
+678 TVYHGTDA
-686 EFDQFSP
+686 EFDVFNP
-693 LAGSS
+693 NNTSS
-698 SSTRNRWG
+698 NKWG
-706 EGNYLAYDKDMAN
+706 AGNYLAFDENAGKN
-719 GYGVNLKEMYAN
+719 YGKNVKEMYAN
-731 ITSPITNN
+731 ITSPISDK
-739 QKTVSFDQYDAL
+739 QKTISFDQYDAL

-756 NGEPAYREDY
+756 DGEPAYREDY

-820 LNPTDSPD
+820 LNPTDNPD
-828 MRFKIVPNGAN
+828 MRYKLGAKMQE
-839 LYHGSPHKFNKFS
+839 L
-852 TDNIGSGEGNQ
+852 
-863 SFGWGLYFTDNKG
+863 
-876 IAEHYA
+876 
-882 DIGNTVNH
+882 
-890 AHMKNAGDSRN
+890 
-901 LYNINLTS
+901 
-909 SDGHDFDFLSWYDA
+909 
-923 VGPEQQHKIKQQAL
+923 
-937 VENLTDRW
+937 
-945 GASVR
+945 AS
-950 DVERYPN
+950 
-957 SIPFSTGESGA
+957 
-968 DMYHKL
+968 
-974 QSEWSMTPK
+974 Q
-983 EASMFLSRAGVDGI
+983 
-997 IYPADSKFN
+997 
-1006 ANNQDLSKAESV
+1006 NN
-1018 NYVVFDE
+1018 
-1025 NNIKVQDY
+1025 
-1033 VKFKRQEAH
+1033 
-1042 AQKLISSMQRESE
+1042 

-1078 QKKALGYYDPKTDQI
+1078 QKKALGYYNPKTDTI

-1168 EGKVRLG
+1168 EDKVRLG
-1175 TRLGIPQK
+1175 ARLGIPQK
-1183 VLAIYDRITEAIM
+1183 VLAVYDRITEAIM

-1222 GNTEQLPAYKKSD
+1222 GNTEQLPAYK
-1235 KFQHPLQETIN
+1235 LQETIN
-1246 EMEANPKPRMTREL
+1246 EMESKPKPRMTREL
-1260 RDAIDEFIY
+1260 REAIDEFIY

-1278 EHNDTNIL
+1278 EHSTGI
-1286 GSHGLTW
+1286 HGNEGGDW
-1293 SIPRLHVDDLRHY
+1293 NIPRLHVDDLQHH
-1306 LGKELAGD
+1306 LGKELARD

-1324 KRDIDTVAQEMGYDD
+1324 NRDIDTKAMEMGYDD
-1339 IDTFIDEIKRVAE
+1339 VDTFIDEIKRVAE

-1358 ERKTLLAEWRRD
+1358 ERKALLAEWRRD

-1378 KMIAERHAE
+1378 KMLAERHAE
-1387 EVPKIV
+1387 ETP
-1393 KPPTNAE
+1393 KPPTKAE
-1400 RVSSIDPAD
+1400 RVSSIEPAD
-1409 INTNN
+1409 INTND

-1432 TLKER
+1432 TLRER

-1485 FIRDNN
+1485 FIRDNK

-1508 EQALIAKHALELE
+1508 DQALIAKHALELE
-1521 SNGVET
+1521 ANGIET
-1527 GRDLAGD
+1527 GRDLARD

-1582 DYIPFDRIFSDK
+1582 DYVPFDRIFSDK
-1594 EINTQMKHGVGVGEA
+1594 ELATQMKHGVGVGEA
-1609 SLSTQSII
+1609 SLSKQDII
-1617 QRIEGSSRLID
+1617 QRIEGSSRSID

-1634 ITKTQDMV
+1634 ITKTQDMIQ
-1642 RQGERNKTAELLA
+1642 QGERNKTAELLA

-1667 RELKPDESADG
+1667 RELKPDEVADG

-1685 DNGKKRTFLAA
+1685 DNGTKRTFLAA
-1696 PEVAKAAKNMNREQM
+1696 PEVARAAKNMNREQM
-1711 NIVLRAL
+1711 GIILRAL
-1718 ATPARVLRMGATT
+1718 AAPARLLRMGATT

-1754 GINSMNPKTLA
+1754 GFNSMNPKSIVSAL
-1765 EAIGAGFHHKGDLY
+1765 GAAFHHNGDLY
-1779 LEMQRE
+1779 AEMQRE
-1785 GVVGNSYEIL
+1785 GVLGNIYEL
-1795 RNASE
+1795 TRNTSD

-1806 RSHKNLAT
+1806 RSHKNILT
-1814 RALHNLKSPLRT
+1814 RSIHNAKSPLKT
-1826 LENTIGRSEDI
+1826 LENTIGRSEDF
-1837 GRAIQYVSNKKY
+1837 GRALQYVANKKY

-1859 AVKFAADQARWNSTN
+1859 AIKFAADQARWNSTN
-1874 FARSGTYGKTI
+1874 FLRSGTYGKAI
-1885 NAVVPYSNANIQ
+1885 NAIVPYSNANIQ

-1910 VRYTAKI
+1910 ARYTGKI
-1917 TMGVVAPTI
+1917 ALGIVAPTV
-1926 AVLAWNY
+1926 AAMALSYSN
-1933 ADEDRKKVM
+1933 DENKKIM
-1942 ENIPDYVKENNVV
+1942 ENLPDYVKENNVV
-1955 VVGRNAKYNKEQN
+1955 VIGPGAKYNKEQN

-1984 LHRQLNN
+1984 LHRQLHN
-1991 MVASTMAGKKF
+1991 MVRSAMTGQQFDTGKA
-2002 DMVKAG
+2002 V
-2008 GDTVEQITTVN
+2008 GDAVEQVTTVN
-2019 PTELRRTGAQYIPQ
+2019 PMEIRRTGAQYVPQ
-2033 AAKPLVE
+2033 AVKPFVE
-2040 LFANKNLFTGQEI
+2040 TWANKNLYTGQEV
-2053 VPEAM
+2053 VPEGM
-2058 KNLEQKDQWDSS
+2058 KNLDGKDQWDNS

-2104 LHGADFALAKATGA
+2104 LHGMDFAIAKATGA
-2118 SNDEIKGRSML
+2118 SDDEIKGRSML
-2129 DSIVGRFYAPKGT
+2129 DSVVGRFYAPKGT

-2151 LEKASKDNKLVG
+2151 LEKAAKDNKLSG
-2163 DDLAYFK
+2163 SDLELYQ
-2170 ALTTRKYNG
+2170 ALTSRKYNG
-2179 DGSVEGKTDADVLMT
+2179 DGNVEGKTEGDVLMN
-2194 NRTLANKPNIA
+2194 NRILANKPNIV
-2205 KALSDAAKWRS
+2205 KALSEAAKWRS
-2216 EQTGEELDPLYKLSP
+2216 AQTGEELDPLYKLP
-2231 DKQQYFYHIQGSPKN
+2231 VDKQQYFYHLQGSPKN
-2246 SAEQRKLKQ
+2246 GAEQRKLKQ

-2286 PEVSDELQ
+2286 PEVNDELQ

-2321 HFKQIED
+2321 HYKQIED

-2371 DVNVYNITNSA
+2371 DLNVYNITNSA

-2429 HIQAGAIDMSSFGRR
+2429 HIQAGAVDMSSFGGRRSR
-2444 RGGRSGS
+2444 RGGGGSGS
-2451 SNGTRTSTDTL
+2451 GTRTSTDSL
-2462 KLSNAT
+2462 KTANST
-2468 ALGMNTFK
+2468 ALSMSIFK
-2476 KNKGGLPQ
+2476 SNRSSLPK
-2484 FSVKAIQ
+2484 FSGRAIQ
-2491 KSGLLKS
+2491 KSALLKT
-2498 RRPTSRVVTFR
+2498 RRPRSRVVSFK

>member
-24 RKEQQVQTQPQNKPA
+24 RKEQQVQAQPQNKPA

-51 NKTPSFGSPSP
+51 NKAPSFGSPSP
-62 TQGLFQQKQ
+62 TQGLFQQKTQ
-71 ETPKTDTVPKVNT
+71 TDTIPKTDTVPKVNT

-167 QNFKQIIEKPITD
+167 QNFKRTVEKPITD
-180 NVNKFNNWID
+180 NINKFNNWID
-190 SSDKEKGFQWNS
+190 SSDKEKGFQWSN
-202 PGDYLRF
+202 PGDYVRF
-209 GAKIPGGMIQG
+209 AAKIPGGMIQG

-275 SLAGKATGNVLKGG
+275 SLAGKATGNVLKEG

-309 AKEGAEEVVQTFSQ
+309 AKEGAEEVVQTFAQ

-540 ITPSEDARLA
+540 ITPNEDARLA
-550 PNNRSIEVADRQ
+550 PNNRLIEVADRQ
-562 LADNFTGATTDYS
+562 LADNFTGATTDDS

-623 NAPAMINLRKAQ
+623 NAPAMVNLRKAQ

-644 IGEVDENGLK
+644 IGEIDENGLK
-654 YKLSPEQETFFKDSK
+654 YKLSPEQEAFFKDSK
-669 IRDENGNLK
+669 VRDENGNLMK
-678 TVYHGTNS
+678 MYHGSPNGNIT
-686 EFDQFSP
+686 EFRPGTYF
-693 LAGSS
+693 
-698 SSTRNRWG
+698 TK
-706 EGNYLAYDKDMAN
+706 DKKYAN
-719 GYGVNLKEMYAN
+719 GYQNPEASYISLSSFKEVND
-731 ITSPITNN
+731 P
-739 QKTVSFDQYDAL
+739 KTYEVYINSKNPFTLNDSRARDIYLNEFVKGGNSLYLDPYSDHTDTIKSMREIDWMEGEGFREWLQENHPEYDSL
-751 HRRVN
+751 YLDEGGDGGY
-756 NGEPAYREDY
+756 GEKTIDKGISLVMTKPEQ
-766 DMYDN
+766 
-771 DMDLLWDITD
+771 I
-781 NGQWKKYAQDI
+781 
-792 KDTTGKDGVIMDD
+792 
-805 MAITF
+805 
-810 SPNQTKYTNN
+810 KYTDN

-828 MRFKIVPNGAN
+828 MR
-839 LYHGSPHKFNKFS
+839 Y
-852 TDNIGSGEGNQ
+852 
-863 SFGWGLYFTDNKG
+863 
-876 IAEHYA
+876 
-882 DIGNTVNH
+882 
-890 AHMKNAGDSRN
+890 
-901 LYNINLTS
+901 
-909 SDGHDFDFLSWYDA
+909 
-923 VGPEQQHKIKQQAL
+923 
-937 VENLTDRW
+937 
-945 GASVR
+945 
-950 DVERYPN
+950 
-957 SIPFSTGESGA
+957 
-968 DMYHKL
+968 
-974 QSEWSMTPK
+974 
-983 EASMFLSRAGVDGI
+983 
-997 IYPADSKFN
+997 
-1006 ANNQDLSKAESV
+1006 
-1018 NYVVFDE
+1018 
-1025 NNIKVQDY
+1025 
-1033 VKFKRQEAH
+1033 KRQAEAKI
-1042 AQKLISSMQRESE
+1042 QEVQQSKE

-1070 FNEWQNEM
+1070 FNEWQNEI

-1150 EEQLADGFSDYYN
+1150 EEQLADGFSDYYK

-1168 EGKVRLG
+1168 EDKVRLG
-1175 TRLGIPQK
+1175 ARLGIPQK
-1183 VLAIYDRITEAIM
+1183 ILAIYDRITEAVM
-1196 GLVGKQDAIK
+1196 GLVGKQDTIK

-1222 GNTEQLPAYKKSD
+1222 GNTEQLPAYK
-1235 KFQHPLQETIN
+1235 LQETIN
-1246 EMEANPKPRMTREL
+1246 EMEANPKPKMTREL

-1387 EVPKIV
+1387 EAKVEAEKKIEEAQMIAERHV
-1393 KPPTNAE
+1393 EETPKPPTNAE
-1400 RVSSIDPAD
+1400 RVSSIEPAD
-1409 INTNN
+1409 INNDD
-1414 YVNDLV
+1414 YVNELV
-1420 KEQKLARKGEQP
+1420 KDQRAARKGEQP
-1432 TLKER
+1432 TLRER

-1456 EDKIKNQSEQLEMR
+1456 EDRIKNQSEQLEMR

-1527 GRDLAGD
+1527 GRDLAKD
-1534 KALIKATNKRF
+1534 KALIKATDKRF

>member
-24 RKEQQVQTQPQNKPA
+24 RKEQQVQPQNKPA

-62 TQGLFQQKQ
+62 TQGLFQQKP
-71 ETPKTDTVPKVNT
+71 ETPKIDTVPKVNT

-127 NKQIQT
+127 NKQIQN
-133 QNLVNKPII
+133 QNLANKPII
-142 TPKKPTYFDYA
+142 TPKKPTYFDYL

-167 QNFKQIIEKPITD
+167 QNFKKTVEKPITD
-180 NVNKFNNWID
+180 NINKFNNWID
-190 SSDKEKGFQWNS
+190 SSDKEKGFQWSN
-202 PGDYLRF
+202 PGDYVRF
-209 GAKIPGGMIQG
+209 AAKIPGGMVQG
-220 LAEAPNKMA
+220 LAETPNKVA
-229 NAITGIESDEN
+229 NAVTGIEADEN

-275 SLAGKATGNVLKGG
+275 SLAGKATGNVLKEG
-289 AKQGIGRAVFN
+289 AKQGIGRTVLN
-300 GAKNLVKDS
+300 GTKNLVKDS
-309 AKEGAEEVVQTFSQ
+309 LKEGAEEVTQTFAQ
-323 DLADDGKINMD
+323 DLADDGKINTD
-334 KNAYIQSGAFGA
+334 KNVYFQSGAFGA

-353 GAGKLAQGVHNSYN
+353 GAGRAVDGVK
-367 NHVNNAIANHVAGYM
+367 GM
-382 VNPYATSR
+382 VRNRINPYGESGVGINRLSPAQMKYNAAEVVGGITGDTRKRLSQAAFGDLQKARTGNPYRTS
-390 RSAAQTNLVNAIN
+390 
-403 NKTDSPVDFGTLSKK
+403 
-418 KFNQVNELLSTNGQP
+418 
-433 VLESRNIKV
+433 
-442 HPAVVD
+442 
-448 KLIQKRVGLD
+448 D
-458 GMTPQQV
+458 GM
-465 ADVAYSAVHARN
+465 
-477 SRVIPSRYPHIAAF
+477 
-491 TKAQTDRAVPFATLA
+491 
-506 GYNGEVSLKS
+506 
-516 AYKKPLANSLADV
+516 DV
-529 ERNVV
+529 ELSRQGNRKFTNPQARATNENFTVK
-534 SGESAQ
+534 Q
-540 ITPSEDARLA
+540 RLA
-550 PNNRSIEVADRQ
+550 PYIDQVIEKSRLIDSAQDRSGHGVADGGFEYRE
-562 LADNFTGATTDYS
+562 LPVKYRGNDYTATLDIAKSNDHGRNTLYEGNIRKAS
-575 VANNSRN
+575 VSPGELIEPGYNTEASTRNIAQEAQN

-610 QREEYLRGQGMSE
+610 QREEYLRGLGMSE

-678 TVYHGTNS
+678 TLYHGTNS

-739 QKTVSFDQYDAL
+739 QKTVSFEQYDAL
-751 HRRVN
+751 HRRIN

-810 SPNQTKYTNN
+810 SPNQTKYTDN

-828 MRFKIVPNGAN
+828 MR
-839 LYHGSPHKFNKFS
+839 Y
-852 TDNIGSGEGNQ
+852 
-863 SFGWGLYFTDNKG
+863 
-876 IAEHYA
+876 
-882 DIGNTVNH
+882 
-890 AHMKNAGDSRN
+890 
-901 LYNINLTS
+901 
-909 SDGHDFDFLSWYDA
+909 
-923 VGPEQQHKIKQQAL
+923 
-937 VENLTDRW
+937 
-945 GASVR
+945 
-950 DVERYPN
+950 
-957 SIPFSTGESGA
+957 
-968 DMYHKL
+968 
-974 QSEWSMTPK
+974 
-983 EASMFLSRAGVDGI
+983 
-997 IYPADSKFN
+997 
-1006 ANNQDLSKAESV
+1006 
-1018 NYVVFDE
+1018 
-1025 NNIKVQDY
+1025 
-1033 VKFKRQEAH
+1033 KRQAEAKI
-1042 AQKLISSMQRESE
+1042 QEIQQSKE

-1078 QKKALGYYDPKTDQI
+1078 QKRALGYYNPKTDTI

-1131 EYLINKYGS
+1131 DYLINKYGS

-1168 EGKVRLG
+1168 EDKVRLG

-1222 GNTEQLPAYKKSD
+1222 GNTEQLPVYKKSD
-1235 KFQHPLQETIN
+1235 SS
-1246 EMEANPKPRMTREL
+1246 A
-1260 RDAIDEFIY
+1260 D
-1269 ENIDPKLFL
+1269 
-1278 EHNDTNIL
+1278 
-1286 GSHGLTW
+1286 
-1293 SIPRLHVDDLRHY
+1293 VD
-1306 LGKELAGD
+1306 
-1314 LPSNYKRRTG
+1314 
-1324 KRDIDTVAQEMGYDD
+1324 
-1339 IDTFIDEIKRVAE
+1339 
-1352 ARRAER
+1352 
-1358 ERKTLLAEWRRD
+1358 
-1370 PDVIEEAQ
+1370 
-1378 KMIAERHAE
+1378 
-1387 EVPKIV
+1387 
-1393 KPPTNAE
+1393 
-1400 RVSSIDPAD
+1400 
-1409 INTNN
+1409 N
-1414 YVNDLV
+1414 YVNELV

-1432 TLKER
+1432 TLRER

-1470 NALDRTLRADGISEA
+1470 NAIDRTLRADGISEA

-1491 FDKLITSFKNK
+1491 FDKLITGFKNK

-1521 SNGVET
+1521 ANGIET
-1527 GRDLAGD
+1527 GRDLARD
-1534 KALIKATNKRF
+1534 KALIKATSKRF

-1582 DYIPFDRIFSDK
+1582 DYVPFDRIFSDK
-1594 EINTQMKHGVGVGEA
+1594 EIDTQMKHGVGAGEA
-1609 SLSTQSII
+1609 SLSKQDIV
-1617 QRIEGSSRLID
+1617 QRIKGSSRSID

-1634 ITKTQDMV
+1634 ITKTQDMIQ
-1642 RQGERNKTAELLA
+1642 QGERNKTAELLA

-1667 RELKPDESADG
+1667 RELKAGESANG

-1696 PEVAKAAKNMNREQM
+1696 PEVARAAKNMNREQM
-1711 NIVLRAL
+1711 GIILRAL
-1718 ATPARVLRMGATT
+1718 AAPARLLRMGATT

-1754 GINSMNPKTLA
+1754 GFNSMNPKSIVSAL
-1765 EAIGAGFHHKGDLY
+1765 GAAFHHNGDLY
-1779 LEMQRE
+1779 AEMQRE
-1785 GVVGNSYEIL
+1785 GVLGNIYEL
-1795 RNASE
+1795 TRNASD

-1806 RSHKNLAT
+1806 RSHKNILT
-1814 RALHNLKSPLRT
+1814 RSLHNAKSPLKT
-1826 LENTIGRSEDI
+1826 LENTIGRSEDF
-1837 GRAIQYVSNKKY
+1837 GRALQYVANKKY

-1859 AVKFAADQARWNSTN
+1859 AIKFAADQARWNSTN
-1874 FARSGTYGKTI
+1874 FLRSGTYGKAI
-1885 NAVVPYSNANIQ
+1885 NAIVPYSNANIQ

-1910 VRYTAKI
+1910 ARYTGKI
-1917 TMGVVAPTI
+1917 ALGIVAPTV
-1926 AVLAWNY
+1926 AAMALSYSN
-1933 ADEDRKKVM
+1933 DENKKIM
-1942 ENIPDYVKENNVV
+1942 ENLPDYVKENNVV
-1955 VVGRNAKYNKEQN
+1955 VIGPGAKYNKEQN

-1984 LHRQLNN
+1984 LHRQLHN
-1991 MVASTMAGKKF
+1991 MVRSAMTGQQFDTGKA
-2002 DMVKAG
+2002 V
-2008 GDTVEQITTVN
+2008 GDAVEQVTTVN
-2019 PTELRRTGAQYIPQ
+2019 PMEIRRTGAQYVPQ
-2033 AAKPLVE
+2033 AVKPFVE
-2040 LFANKNLFTGQEI
+2040 TWANKNLYTGQEV
-2053 VPEAM
+2053 VPEGM
-2058 KNLEQKDQWDSS
+2058 KNLDGKDQWDNS

-2104 LHGADFALAKATGA
+2104 LHGMDFAIAKATGA
-2118 SNDEIKGRSML
+2118 SDDEIKGRSML
-2129 DSIVGRFYAPKGT
+2129 DSVVGRFYAPKGT

-2151 LEKASKDNKLVG
+2151 LEKAAKDNKLSG
-2163 DDLAYFK
+2163 SDLELYQ
-2170 ALTTRKYNG
+2170 ALTSRKYNG
-2179 DGSVEGKTDADVLMT
+2179 DGSVEGKTEGDVLMN
-2194 NRTLANKPNIA
+2194 NRILANKPNIV
-2205 KALSDAAKWRS
+2205 KALSEAAKWRS
-2216 EQTGEELDPLYKLSP
+2216 AQTGEELDPLYKLP
-2231 DKQQYFYHIQGSPKN
+2231 VDKQQYFYHLQGSPKN
-2246 SAEQRKLKQ
+2246 GAEQRKLKQ

-2321 HFKQIED
+2321 HYKQIED

-2356 ANKNWRDPAVAKYLQ
+2356 ANKNWRDPAVARYLQ
-2371 DVNVYNITNSA
+2371 DLNVYNITNSA

-2429 HIQAGAIDMSSFGRR
+2429 HIQAGAVDMSSFGRR
-2444 RGGRSGS
+2444 RGGRGGS
-2451 SNGTRTSTDTL
+2451 SNGIRTSTDTL

-2468 ALGMNTFK
+2468 ALGMNAFK

>member
-1 MDFFQRIGNFFSG
+1 M
-14 KGWVSDEEKR
+14 
-24 RKEQQVQTQPQNKPA
+24 
-39 VTFKQDPVLNNL
+39 
-51 NKTPSFGSPSP
+51 
-62 TQGLFQQKQ
+62 
-71 ETPKTDTVPKVNT
+71 
-84 VPTANQF
+84 
-91 TKPIIPE
+91 
-98 IKPEIPQKTINDA
+98 
-111 PKVLT
+111 
-116 PQGQQD
+116 
-122 WVNKE
+122 
-127 NKQIQT
+127 
-133 QNLVNKPII
+133 
-142 TPKKPTYFDYA
+142 
-153 NPFGEHGLFGAKQQ
+153 
-167 QNFKQIIEKPITD
+167 
-180 NVNKFNNWID
+180 
-190 SSDKEKGFQWNS
+190 
-202 PGDYLRF
+202 
-209 GAKIPGGMIQG
+209 
-220 LAEAPNKMA
+220 
-229 NAITGIESDEN
+229 
-240 GKVKQLNGVQRFGKG
+240 LNG
-255 LDAGISVG
+255 
-263 GLGFGGSGTLLR
+263 T
-275 SLAGKATGNVLKGG
+275 
-289 AKQGIGRAVFN
+289 
-300 GAKNLVKDS
+300 KNLVKDS
-309 AKEGAEEVVQTFSQ
+309 LKEGAEEVTQTFAQ
-323 DLADDGKINMD
+323 DLADDGKINMNKD
-334 KNAYIQSGAFGA
+334 AYIQSGVFGA

-353 GAGKLAQGVHNSYN
+353 GAGRAVSGVKGMVRNRINPYKVNNSEANQPSPEQARYNAATKLAALEREAGRQMSFDKNNAKLPLQDTEFNTGAVERLAQGLKYGTDKDISFLR
-367 NHVNNAIANHVAGYM
+367 M
-382 VNPYATSR
+382 RPELLD
-390 RSAAQTNLVNAIN
+390 QVNAIRKTRGLNPYKDNTVTAYKNAVN
-403 NKTDSPVDFGTLSKK
+403 NHLNKR
-418 KFNQVNELLSTNGQP
+418 VNEGMSPERAAYMAADSLISPESQAYGGTTSRSGYNRDHINIVASPGETGRYNTTTIADFNGNISLKNISPRKEGEIKNLSQQREEISRASDGGANVVPSSTNSDSYVGGAP
-433 VLESRNIKV
+433 VSAGRSSDGANI
-442 HPAVVD
+442 
-448 KLIQKRVGLD
+448 
-458 GMTPQQV
+458 
-465 ADVAYSAVHARN
+465 
-477 SRVIPSRYPHIAAF
+477 
-491 TKAQTDRAVPFATLA
+491 AQ
-506 GYNGEVSLKS
+506 E
-516 AYKKPLANSLADV
+516 
-529 ERNVV
+529 
-534 SGESAQ
+534 AQ
-540 ITPSEDARLA
+540 
-550 PNNRSIEVADRQ
+550 
-562 LADNFTGATTDYS
+562 
-575 VANNSRN
+575 N

-610 QREEYLRGQGMSE
+610 QREEYLRGLGVSE

-678 TVYHGTNS
+678 TVYHGTDA
-686 EFDQFSP
+686 EFDVFNP
-693 LAGSS
+693 NNTSS
-698 SSTRNRWG
+698 NKWG
-706 EGNYLAYDKDMAN
+706 AGNYLAFDENAGKN
-719 GYGVNLKEMYAN
+719 YGKNVKEMYAN
-731 ITSPITNN
+731 ITSPISDK
-739 QKTVSFDQYDAL
+739 QKTISFDQYDAL

-828 MRFKIVPNGAN
+828 MRYKLDAQMQE
-839 LYHGSPHKFNKFS
+839 LAS
-852 TDNIGSGEGNQ
+852 Q
-863 SFGWGLYFTDNKG
+863 
-876 IAEHYA
+876 
-882 DIGNTVNH
+882 
-890 AHMKNAGDSRN
+890 KN
-901 LYNINLTS
+901 
-909 SDGHDFDFLSWYDA
+909 
-923 VGPEQQHKIKQQAL
+923 
-937 VENLTDRW
+937 
-945 GASVR
+945 
-950 DVERYPN
+950 
-957 SIPFSTGESGA
+957 
-968 DMYHKL
+968 
-974 QSEWSMTPK
+974 
-983 EASMFLSRAGVDGI
+983 
-997 IYPADSKFN
+997 
-1006 ANNQDLSKAESV
+1006 
-1018 NYVVFDE
+1018 
-1025 NNIKVQDY
+1025 
-1033 VKFKRQEAH
+1033 
-1042 AQKLISSMQRESE
+1042 

-1098 TEDTLNH
+1098 TDDTLDH

-1119 DLLNSI
+1119 DLLNAI

-1131 EYLINKYGS
+1131 DYLINKYGS

-1168 EGKVRLG
+1168 EDKVRLG

-1183 VLAIYDRITEAIM
+1183 VLAVYDRITEAIM

-1222 GNTEQLPAYKKSD
+1222 GNTEQLPAYK
-1235 KFQHPLQETIN
+1235 LQETIN
-1246 EMEANPKPRMTREL
+1246 EMEANPKPKMTREL

-1269 ENIDPKLFL
+1269 ENIDQNLFL

-1293 SIPRLHVDDLRHY
+1293 SIPRLHVDDLRHH

-1378 KMIAERHAE
+1378 KMLAERHAE
-1387 EVPKIV
+1387 ETP
-1393 KPPTNAE
+1393 KPPTKAE
-1400 RVSSIDPAD
+1400 RVSSIEPAD
-1409 INTNN
+1409 INTND

-1432 TLKER
+1432 TLRER

-1470 NALDRTLRADGISEA
+1470 NAIDRTLRADGISEA

-1491 FDKLITSFKNK
+1491 FDKLITGFKNK

-1527 GRDLAGD
+1527 GRDLAKD
-1534 KALIKATNKRF
+1534 KALIKATDKRF

-1617 QRIEGSSRLID
+1617 QRIEGSSRSID

-1667 RELKPDESADG
+1667 RELKPDETADG

-1696 PEVAKAAKNMNREQM
+1696 PEVARAAKNMNREQM
-1711 NIVLRAL
+1711 GIILRAL
-1718 ATPARVLRMGATT
+1718 ATPARLLRMGATT

-1754 GINSMNPKTLA
+1754 GINSMNPKSIVSAL
-1765 EAIGAGFHHKGDLY
+1765 GAAFHHNGDLY
-1779 LEMQRE
+1779 AEMQRE
-1785 GVVGNSYEIL
+1785 GVLGNIYEL
-1795 RNASE
+1795 TRNASD

-1806 RSHKNLAT
+1806 RSHKNILT
-1814 RALHNLKSPLRT
+1814 RSIHNAKSPLKT
-1826 LENTIGRSEDI
+1826 LENTIGRSEDF
-1837 GRAIQYVSNKKY
+1837 GRALQYVANKKY

-1859 AVKFAADQARWNSTN
+1859 ATKFAADQARWNSTN
-1874 FARSGTYGKTI
+1874 FLRSGTYGKAI
-1885 NAVVPYSNANIQ
+1885 NAIVPYSNANIQ

-1910 VRYTAKI
+1910 ARYTSKI
-1917 TMGVVAPTI
+1917 ALGIVAPTV
-1926 AVLAWNY
+1926 AAMALSYSN
-1933 ADEDRKKVM
+1933 DENKKIM
-1942 ENIPDYVKENNVV
+1942 ENLPDYVKENNVV
-1955 VVGRNAKYNKEQN
+1955 VIGPGAKYNKEQN

-1975 VPVPPQFSP
+1975 IPVPPQFSP
-1984 LHRQLNN
+1984 LHRQLHN
-1991 MVASTMAGKKF
+1991 MVRSAMTGQQFDTGKA
-2002 DMVKAG
+2002 V
-2008 GDTVEQITTVN
+2008 GDAVEQVTTVN
-2019 PTELRRTGAQYIPQ
+2019 PMEIRRTGAQYVPQ
-2033 AAKPLVE
+2033 AVKPFVE
-2040 LFANKNLFTGQEI
+2040 TWANKNLYTGQEV
-2053 VPEAM
+2053 VPEGM
-2058 KNLEQKDQWDSS
+2058 KNLDGKDQWDNS

-2104 LHGADFALAKATGA
+2104 LHGMDFAIAKATGA
-2118 SNDEIKGRSML
+2118 SDDEIKGRSML
-2129 DSIVGRFYAPKGT
+2129 DSVVGRFYAPKGT

-2151 LEKASKDNKLVG
+2151 LEKAAKDNKLSG
-2163 DDLAYFK
+2163 SDLELYQ
-2170 ALTTRKYNG
+2170 ALTSRKYNG
-2179 DGSVEGKTDADVLMT
+2179 DGNVEGKTEGDVLMN
-2194 NRTLANKPNIA
+2194 NRILANKPNIV
-2205 KALSDAAKWRS
+2205 KALSEAAKWRS
-2216 EQTGEELDPLYKLSP
+2216 EQTGEELDPLYKLP
-2231 DKQQYFYHIQGSPKN
+2231 VDKQQYFYHLQGSPKN
-2246 SAEQRKLKQ
+2246 GAEQRKLKQ

-2321 HFKQIED
+2321 HYKQIED

-2371 DVNVYNITNSA
+2371 DLNVYNITNSA

-2429 HIQAGAIDMSSFGRR
+2429 HIQQGAVDMSSFGRR

-2476 KNKGGLPQ
+2476 KNKSGLPQ

-2498 RRPTSRVVTFR
+2498 RRPRSRVVSFK

>member
-1 MDFFQRIGNFFSG
+1 MDFFQRIGNFFQG

-24 RKEQQVQTQPQNKPA
+24 RKEQQVQAQPQNKPA

-51 NKTPSFGSPSP
+51 NKTSSFGSPSP
-62 TQGLFQQKQ
+62 TQGLFQQKP

-127 NKQIQT
+127 NKQIQN
-133 QNLVNKPII
+133 QNLANKPMI
-142 TPKKPTYFDYA
+142 TPKNPTYFDYL

-167 QNFKQIIEKPITD
+167 QAFKKTVEKPITD
-180 NVNKFNNWID
+180 NINKFNNWID
-190 SSDKEKGFQWNS
+190 SSDKEKGFQWS
-202 PGDYLRF
+202 DPGDYVRF
-209 GAKIPGGMIQG
+209 AAKIPGGMVQG
-220 LAEAPNKMA
+220 LAETPNKVA
-229 NAITGIESDEN
+229 NAVTGIEADEN
-240 GKVKQLNGVQRFGKG
+240 GKVKQLNGVQRFGKA
-255 LDAGISVG
+255 LDAGLSVG
-263 GLGFGGSGTLLR
+263 GPAVGGSGTLIR
-275 SLAGKATGNVLKGG
+275 SLIGLAKAGTKQAV
-289 AKQGIGRAVFN
+289 KQGIGRTVLN
-300 GAKNLVKDS
+300 GTKNLVKDS
-309 AKEGAEEVVQTFSQ
+309 LKEGAEEVTQTFAQ
-323 DLADDGKINMD
+323 DLADDGKINMNKD
-334 KNAYIQSGAFGA
+334 AYIQSGVFGA

-353 GAGKLAQGVHNSYN
+353 GAGRAVSGVKGMVRNRINPYKVNNSEANQPSPEQARYNAATKLAALEREAGRQMSFDKNNAKLPLQDTEFNTGAVERLAQGLKYGTDKDISFLR
-367 NHVNNAIANHVAGYM
+367 M
-382 VNPYATSR
+382 RPELLD
-390 RSAAQTNLVNAIN
+390 QVNAIRKTRGLNPYKDNTVTAYKNAVN
-403 NKTDSPVDFGTLSKK
+403 NHLNKR
-418 KFNQVNELLSTNGQP
+418 VNEGMSPERAAYMAADSLISPESQAYGGTTSRSGYNRDHINIVASPGETGRYNTATIADFNGNISLKNISPRREGEIKNLSQQREEISRASDGGANVVPSSTNSDSYVGGAP
-433 VLESRNIKV
+433 VSAGRSSDGANI
-442 HPAVVD
+442 
-448 KLIQKRVGLD
+448 
-458 GMTPQQV
+458 
-465 ADVAYSAVHARN
+465 
-477 SRVIPSRYPHIAAF
+477 
-491 TKAQTDRAVPFATLA
+491 AQ
-506 GYNGEVSLKS
+506 E
-516 AYKKPLANSLADV
+516 
-529 ERNVV
+529 
-534 SGESAQ
+534 AQ
-540 ITPSEDARLA
+540 
-550 PNNRSIEVADRQ
+550 
-562 LADNFTGATTDYS
+562 
-575 VANNSRN
+575 N
-582 VNEDVKYK
+582 VNEDVRYK

-654 YKLSPEQETFFKDSK
+654 YNLGDKERVDTQMQE
-669 IRDENGNLK
+669 
-678 TVYHGTNS
+678 
-686 EFDQFSP
+686 
-693 LAGSS
+693 LAS
-698 SSTRNRWG
+698 
-706 EGNYLAYDKDMAN
+706 
-719 GYGVNLKEMYAN
+719 
-731 ITSPITNN
+731 
-739 QKTVSFDQYDAL
+739 Q
-751 HRRVN
+751 
-756 NGEPAYREDY
+756 
-766 DMYDN
+766 
-771 DMDLLWDITD
+771 
-781 NGQWKKYAQDI
+781 
-792 KDTTGKDGVIMDD
+792 
-805 MAITF
+805 
-810 SPNQTKYTNN
+810 
-820 LNPTDSPD
+820 
-828 MRFKIVPNGAN
+828 
-839 LYHGSPHKFNKFS
+839 NK
-852 TDNIGSGEGNQ
+852 
-863 SFGWGLYFTDNKG
+863 
-876 IAEHYA
+876 
-882 DIGNTVNH
+882 
-890 AHMKNAGDSRN
+890 
-901 LYNINLTS
+901 
-909 SDGHDFDFLSWYDA
+909 
-923 VGPEQQHKIKQQAL
+923 
-937 VENLTDRW
+937 
-945 GASVR
+945 
-950 DVERYPN
+950 
-957 SIPFSTGESGA
+957 
-968 DMYHKL
+968 
-974 QSEWSMTPK
+974 
-983 EASMFLSRAGVDGI
+983 
-997 IYPADSKFN
+997 
-1006 ANNQDLSKAESV
+1006 
-1018 NYVVFDE
+1018 
-1025 NNIKVQDY
+1025 
-1033 VKFKRQEAH
+1033 
-1042 AQKLISSMQRESE
+1042 

-1078 QKKALGYYDPKTDQI
+1078 QKKALGYYDPKTDTI

-1168 EGKVRLG
+1168 EDKVRLG

-1235 KFQHPLQETIN
+1235 SS
-1246 EMEANPKPRMTREL
+1246 AN
-1260 RDAIDEFIY
+1260 
-1269 ENIDPKLFL
+1269 
-1278 EHNDTNIL
+1278 
-1286 GSHGLTW
+1286 
-1293 SIPRLHVDDLRHY
+1293 VD
-1306 LGKELAGD
+1306 
-1314 LPSNYKRRTG
+1314 
-1324 KRDIDTVAQEMGYDD
+1324 
-1339 IDTFIDEIKRVAE
+1339 
-1352 ARRAER
+1352 
-1358 ERKTLLAEWRRD
+1358 
-1370 PDVIEEAQ
+1370 
-1378 KMIAERHAE
+1378 
-1387 EVPKIV
+1387 
-1393 KPPTNAE
+1393 
-1400 RVSSIDPAD
+1400 
-1409 INTNN
+1409 N
-1414 YVNDLV
+1414 YVNELAN
-1420 KEQKLARKGEQP
+1420 EQKLARKGEQP
-1432 TLKER
+1432 TLRER

-1456 EDKIKNQSEQLEMR
+1456 EDRIKNQSEQLEMR
-1470 NALDRTLRADGISEA
+1470 NAIDRTLRADGISEA

-1508 EQALIAKHALELE
+1508 DQALIAKHALELE
-1521 SNGVET
+1521 ANGIET
-1527 GRDLAGD
+1527 GRDLARD
-1534 KALIKATNKRF
+1534 KALIKATSKRF

-1582 DYIPFDRIFSDK
+1582 DYVPFDRIFSDK
-1594 EINTQMKHGVGVGEA
+1594 EIDTQMKHVVSAGEA
-1609 SLSTQSII
+1609 SLSKQDIV
-1617 QRIEGSSRLID
+1617 QRIKGSSRSID

-1634 ITKTQDMV
+1634 ITKTQDMIQ
-1642 RQGERNKTAELLA
+1642 QGERNKTAELLA

-1667 RELKPDESADG
+1667 RELKAGESANG

-1696 PEVAKAAKNMNREQM
+1696 PEVARAAKNMNREQM
-1711 NIVLRAL
+1711 GIILRAL
-1718 ATPARVLRMGATT
+1718 ATPARLLRMGATT

-1754 GINSMNPKTLA
+1754 GINSMNPKSIVSAL
-1765 EAIGAGFHHKGDLY
+1765 GAAFHHNGDLY
-1779 LEMQRE
+1779 AEMQRE
-1785 GVVGNSYEIL
+1785 GVLGNIYEL
-1795 RNASE
+1795 TRNASD

-1806 RSHKNLAT
+1806 RSHKNILT
-1814 RALHNLKSPLRT
+1814 RSIHNAKSPLKT
-1826 LENTIGRSEDI
+1826 LENTIGRSEDF
-1837 GRAIQYVSNKKY
+1837 GRALQYVANKKY

-1859 AVKFAADQARWNSTN
+1859 ATKFAADQARWNSTN
-1874 FARSGTYGKTI
+1874 FLRSGTYGKAI
-1885 NAVVPYSNANIQ
+1885 NAIVPYSNANIQ

-1910 VRYTAKI
+1910 ARYTAKI

-1955 VVGRNAKYNKEQN
+1955 VVGTNAKYNKEQN

-1984 LHRQLNN
+1984 LHRQLHN
-1991 MVASTMAGKKF
+1991 MVKSTMTGQQFDTGKA
-2002 DMVKAG
+2002 V
-2008 GDTVEQITTVN
+2008 GDAVEQVTTVN
-2019 PTELRRTGAQYIPQ
+2019 PMEIRRTGAQYVPQ
-2033 AAKPLVE
+2033 AVKPFME
-2040 LFANKNLFTGQEI
+2040 TWANKNLYTGQEV
-2053 VPEAM
+2053 VPEGM
-2058 KNLEQKDQWDSS
+2058 KNLDGKDQWDNS

-2104 LHGADFALAKATGA
+2104 LHGMDFAIAKATGV
-2118 SNDEIKGRSML
+2118 SDDEIKGRSML
-2129 DSIVGRFYAPKGT
+2129 DSVVGRFYAPKGT

-2151 LEKASKDNKLVG
+2151 LEKAAKDNKLSG
-2163 DDLAYFK
+2163 SDLELYQ
-2170 ALTTRKYNG
+2170 ALTSRKYNG
-2179 DGSVEGKTDADVLMT
+2179 DGNVEGKTEGDVLMN
-2194 NRTLANKPNIA
+2194 NRILANKPNIV
-2205 KALSDAAKWRS
+2205 KALSEAAKWRS
-2216 EQTGEELDPLYKLSP
+2216 EQTGEELDPLYKLP
-2231 DKQQYFYHIQGSPKN
+2231 VDKQQYFYHLQGSPKN
-2246 SAEQRKLKQ
+2246 GAEQRKLKQ

-2321 HFKQIED
+2321 HYKQIED

-2371 DVNVYNITNSA
+2371 DLNVYNITNSA

-2444 RGGRSGS
+2444 RGGRGGS

-2468 ALGMNTFK
+2468 ALGMNAFK

>member
-1 MDFFQRIGNFFSG
+1 MDFFQRVGNFFQG
-14 KGWVSDEEKR
+14 KGWISDEEKR
-24 RKEQQVQTQPQNKPA
+24 RKEQQAQPQNKPA

-51 NKTPSFGSPSP
+51 NKAPSFGSPSP
-62 TQGLFQQKQ
+62 TQGLFQQKPQ
-71 ETPKTDTVPKVNT
+71 TDTIPKTDTVPKVNT

-91 TKPIIPE
+91 TKPVIPE

-127 NKQIQT
+127 NKQIQN
-133 QNLVNKPII
+133 QNLANKPMI
-142 TPKKPTYFDYA
+142 TPKNPTYFDYL

-167 QNFKQIIEKPITD
+167 QTFKKTVEKPITD
-180 NVNKFNNWID
+180 NINKFNNWID
-190 SSDKEKGFQWNS
+190 SSDKEKGFQWS
-202 PGDYLRF
+202 DPGDYVRF
-209 GAKIPGGMIQG
+209 AAKIPGGMVQG
-220 LAEAPNKMA
+220 LAETPNKVA
-229 NAITGIESDEN
+229 NAVTGLEADEN

-275 SLAGKATGNVLKGG
+275 SLAGKTAGNVLKEG
-289 AKQGIGRAVFN
+289 AKQGIGRTVLN
-300 GAKNLVKDS
+300 GTKNLVKDS
-309 AKEGAEEVVQTFSQ
+309 LKEGAEEVTQTFAQ
-323 DLADDGKINMD
+323 DLADDGKINMNKD
-334 KNAYIQSGAFGA
+334 AYIQSGTFGA

-353 GAGKLAQGVHNSYN
+353 GSGRAVNGVKGMVGNRINPYKVNNSEANQPSPEQARYNAATKLATLEREAGRQMSFDKNNAKLPLQDTEFNTGAVERLAQGLKYGTDKDISFLR
-367 NHVNNAIANHVAGYM
+367 M
-382 VNPYATSR
+382 RPELLD
-390 RSAAQTNLVNAIN
+390 QVNAIRKTRGLNPYKDNTVTAYKNAVN
-403 NKTDSPVDFGTLSKK
+403 NHLNKR
-418 KFNQVNELLSTNGQP
+418 VNEGMSPERAAYMAADSLISPESQAYGGTTSRSGYNRDHINIVASPGETGRYNTATIADFNGNISLKNISPRREGEIKNLSQQREEISRASDGGANVVPSSTNSDSYVGGAP
-433 VLESRNIKV
+433 VSAGRSSDGANI
-442 HPAVVD
+442 
-448 KLIQKRVGLD
+448 
-458 GMTPQQV
+458 
-465 ADVAYSAVHARN
+465 
-477 SRVIPSRYPHIAAF
+477 
-491 TKAQTDRAVPFATLA
+491 AQ
-506 GYNGEVSLKS
+506 E
-516 AYKKPLANSLADV
+516 
-529 ERNVV
+529 
-534 SGESAQ
+534 AQ
-540 ITPSEDARLA
+540 
-550 PNNRSIEVADRQ
+550 
-562 LADNFTGATTDYS
+562 
-575 VANNSRN
+575 N

-654 YKLSPEQETFFKDSK
+654 YKLSPEQEAFFKDSK

-828 MRFKIVPNGAN
+828 MRYKLGAKMQE
-839 LYHGSPHKFNKFS
+839 LASQNK
-852 TDNIGSGEGNQ
+852 
-863 SFGWGLYFTDNKG
+863 
-876 IAEHYA
+876 
-882 DIGNTVNH
+882 
-890 AHMKNAGDSRN
+890 
-901 LYNINLTS
+901 
-909 SDGHDFDFLSWYDA
+909 
-923 VGPEQQHKIKQQAL
+923 
-937 VENLTDRW
+937 
-945 GASVR
+945 
-950 DVERYPN
+950 
-957 SIPFSTGESGA
+957 
-968 DMYHKL
+968 
-974 QSEWSMTPK
+974 
-983 EASMFLSRAGVDGI
+983 
-997 IYPADSKFN
+997 
-1006 ANNQDLSKAESV
+1006 
-1018 NYVVFDE
+1018 
-1025 NNIKVQDY
+1025 
-1033 VKFKRQEAH
+1033 
-1042 AQKLISSMQRESE
+1042 

-1078 QKKALGYYDPKTDQI
+1078 QRKALGYYDPKTDQI

-1168 EGKVRLG
+1168 EDKVRLG

-1183 VLAIYDRITEAIM
+1183 VLAIYDRITEAVM

-1235 KFQHPLQETIN
+1235 SS
-1246 EMEANPKPRMTREL
+1246 A
-1260 RDAIDEFIY
+1260 D
-1269 ENIDPKLFL
+1269 
-1278 EHNDTNIL
+1278 
-1286 GSHGLTW
+1286 
-1293 SIPRLHVDDLRHY
+1293 VD
-1306 LGKELAGD
+1306 
-1314 LPSNYKRRTG
+1314 
-1324 KRDIDTVAQEMGYDD
+1324 
-1339 IDTFIDEIKRVAE
+1339 
-1352 ARRAER
+1352 
-1358 ERKTLLAEWRRD
+1358 
-1370 PDVIEEAQ
+1370 
-1378 KMIAERHAE
+1378 
-1387 EVPKIV
+1387 
-1393 KPPTNAE
+1393 
-1400 RVSSIDPAD
+1400 
-1409 INTNN
+1409 N

-1456 EDKIKNQSEQLEMR
+1456 EDRLKNQSEQLEMR
-1470 NALDRTLRADGISEA
+1470 NAIDRTLRADGISEA

-1508 EQALIAKHALELE
+1508 DQALIAKHALELE
-1521 SNGVET
+1521 ANGIET
-1527 GRDLAGD
+1527 GRDIARD

-1582 DYIPFDRIFSDK
+1582 DYVPFDRIFSDN
-1594 EINTQMKHGVGVGEA
+1594 ELDTQMKHGVGAGEA
-1609 SLSTQSII
+1609 SLSKQDIV
-1617 QRIEGSSRLID
+1617 QRIKGSSRSID

-1634 ITKTQDMV
+1634 ITKTQDMIQ
-1642 RQGERNKTAELLA
+1642 QGERNKTAELLA

-1667 RELKPDESADG
+1667 RELKAGESANG

-1685 DNGKKRTFLAA
+1685 DNGTKRTFLAA
-1696 PEVAKAAKNMNREQM
+1696 PEVARAAKNMNREQM
-1711 NIVLRAL
+1711 GIILRAL
-1718 ATPARVLRMGATT
+1718 AAPARLLRMGATT

-1754 GINSMNPKTLA
+1754 GFNSMNPKSIVSAL
-1765 EAIGAGFHHKGDLY
+1765 GAAFHHNGDLY
-1779 LEMQRE
+1779 AEMQRE
-1785 GVVGNSYEIL
+1785 GVLGNIYEL
-1795 RNASE
+1795 TRNASD

-1806 RSHKNLAT
+1806 RSHKNILT
-1814 RALHNLKSPLRT
+1814 RSLHNAKSPLKT
-1826 LENTIGRSEDI
+1826 LENTIGRSEDF
-1837 GRAIQYVSNKKY
+1837 GRALQYVANKKY

-1859 AVKFAADQARWNSTN
+1859 AIKFAADQARWNSTN
-1874 FARSGTYGKTI
+1874 FLRSGTYGKAI
-1885 NAVVPYSNANIQ
+1885 NAIVPYSNANIQ

-1910 VRYTAKI
+1910 ARYTGKI
-1917 TMGVVAPTI
+1917 ALGIVAPTV
-1926 AVLAWNY
+1926 AAMALSYSN
-1933 ADEDRKKVM
+1933 DENKKIM
-1942 ENIPDYVKENNVV
+1942 ENLPDYVKENNVV
-1955 VVGRNAKYNKEQN
+1955 VIGPGAKYNKEQN

-1984 LHRQLNN
+1984 LHRQLHN
-1991 MVASTMAGKKF
+1991 MVRSAMTGQQFDTGKA
-2002 DMVKAG
+2002 V
-2008 GDTVEQITTVN
+2008 GDAVEQVTTVN
-2019 PTELRRTGAQYIPQ
+2019 PMEIRRTGAQYVPQ
-2033 AAKPLVE
+2033 AVKPFVE
-2040 LFANKNLFTGQEI
+2040 TWANKNLYTGQEV
-2053 VPEAM
+2053 VPEGM
-2058 KNLEQKDQWDSS
+2058 KNLDGKDQWDNS

-2104 LHGADFALAKATGA
+2104 LHGMDFAIAKATGA
-2118 SNDEIKGRSML
+2118 SDDEIKGRSML
-2129 DSIVGRFYAPKGT
+2129 DSVVGRFYAPKGT

-2151 LEKASKDNKLVG
+2151 LEKAAKDNKLSG
-2163 DDLAYFK
+2163 SDLELYQ
-2170 ALTTRKYNG
+2170 ALTSRKYNG
-2179 DGSVEGKTDADVLMT
+2179 DGSVEGKTEGDVLMN
-2194 NRTLANKPNIA
+2194 NRILANKPNIV
-2205 KALSDAAKWRS
+2205 KALSEAAKWRS
-2216 EQTGEELDPLYKLSP
+2216 AQTGEELDPLYKLP
-2231 DKQQYFYHIQGSPKN
+2231 VDKQQYFYHLQGSPKN
-2246 SAEQRKLKQ
+2246 GAEQRKLKQ

-2321 HFKQIED
+2321 HYKQIED

-2444 RGGRSGS
+2444 RGGRGGS

-2468 ALGMNTFK
+2468 ALGMNAFK

>member
-24 RKEQQVQTQPQNKPA
+24 RKEQQVQAQPQNKPA

-51 NKTPSFGSPSP
+51 NKAPSFGSPSP
-62 TQGLFQQKQ
+62 TQGLFQQKPQ
-71 ETPKTDTVPKVNT
+71 ADTVPKTDTVPKVNT

-91 TKPIIPE
+91 TKPVIPE

-127 NKQIQT
+127 NKQIQ
-133 QNLVNKPII
+133 
-142 TPKKPTYFDYA
+142 
-153 NPFGEHGLFGAKQQ
+153 
-167 QNFKQIIEKPITD
+167 
-180 NVNKFNNWID
+180 
-190 SSDKEKGFQWNS
+190 
-202 PGDYLRF
+202 
-209 GAKIPGGMIQG
+209 IQ
-220 LAEAPNKMA
+220 
-229 NAITGIESDEN
+229 
-240 GKVKQLNGVQRFGKG
+240 
-255 LDAGISVG
+255 
-263 GLGFGGSGTLLR
+263 
-275 SLAGKATGNVLKGG
+275 
-289 AKQGIGRAVFN
+289 
-300 GAKNLVKDS
+300 
-309 AKEGAEEVVQTFSQ
+309 
-323 DLADDGKINMD
+323 
-334 KNAYIQSGAFGA
+334 
-346 LGGGMMH
+346 
-353 GAGKLAQGVHNSYN
+353 
-367 NHVNNAIANHVAGYM
+367 
-382 VNPYATSR
+382 
-390 RSAAQTNLVNAIN
+390 NAIN
-403 NKTDSPVDFGTLSKK
+403 NPTQVLKPQIQQQQPKPVPVSIQPQQQNRPQIAPSFANPGRNPLFTLNQDSMTRALDRAKQESDKYKADQAARNNKLDNIMRARGVSEPEIAKNRQVRIDAENRAYLSAGKARRDSNIAQIAGLATLPTRS
-418 KFNQVNELLSTNGQP
+418 
-433 VLESRNIKV
+433 
-442 HPAVVD
+442 VVSFTKGAIDGAGRTVGDSGD
-448 KLIQKRVGLD
+448 KLSLAVADAMYGITGDESYDKIRKYIVEQGKQRNAQYDRDLGIFKKNDTDVATAYEAGQSAQRLAQDIGTGVATGGTIPVARQFVENAADFITNANAKGKSTREMLPYAYGNAAVQAAIEKVGLD
-458 GMTPQQV
+458 KVLSPIGKKSLTKFMTGAIAEGSEEAAQRFAENAIAKHTYDPNRKYEEGVLKSGLMGAVLGGPAGMANFGAMRQTGNQPSGAVNSVKGMVGNRINPYGESGVGINRLSPAQMKYNV
-465 ADVAYSAVHARN
+465 AEAVGSITGDTRKRL
-477 SRVIPSRYPHIAAF
+477 SQAAF
-491 TKAQTDRAVPFATLA
+491 GDLQKARTGNPYRTSD
-506 GYNGEVSLKS
+506 GM
-516 AYKKPLANSLADV
+516 DV
-529 ERNVV
+529 ELSRQGNRKFTNPQARATNENFTVK
-534 SGESAQ
+534 Q
-540 ITPSEDARLA
+540 RLA
-550 PNNRSIEVADRQ
+550 PYIDQVIEKSRLIDSAQDRSGHGVADGGFEYRE
-562 LADNFTGATTDYS
+562 LPVKYRGNDYTATLDIAKSNDHGRNTLYEGNIRKAS
-575 VANNSRN
+575 VLPGELIEPGYNTEASTRNIAQEAQN
-582 VNEDVKYK
+582 VNEDIKYK

-654 YKLSPEQETFFKDSK
+654 YKLSPEQEAFFKDSK
-669 IRDENGNLK
+669 IRDENGNLMK
-678 TVYHGTNS
+678 MYHGSTNGHITEFQPGTYFTKNKEYADGYQS
-686 EFDQFSP
+686 ESASSLTPSAYKTIKDPKTYEVYVNAKNPFTLKDSTARDIYFNEYINGGNSFMFSP
-693 LAGSS
+693 DSLDADTIKSMKEVDWTDGEDFREWLSENHPEYDS
-698 SSTRNRWG
+698 LYLDEGG
-706 EGNYLAYDKDMAN
+706 EG
-719 GYGVNLKEMYAN
+719 GYGEKTIDRGISLVTTKPEQIKN
-731 ITSPITNN
+731 I
-739 QKTVSFDQYDAL
+739 D
-751 HRRVN
+751 
-756 NGEPAYREDY
+756 
-766 DMYDN
+766 
-771 DMDLLWDITD
+771 
-781 NGQWKKYAQDI
+781 
-792 KDTTGKDGVIMDD
+792 
-805 MAITF
+805 
-810 SPNQTKYTNN
+810 N
-820 LNPTDSPD
+820 LNPTDNPD
-828 MRFKIVPNGAN
+828 MRYKLDAQMQE
-839 LYHGSPHKFNKFS
+839 LASQNK
-852 TDNIGSGEGNQ
+852 
-863 SFGWGLYFTDNKG
+863 
-876 IAEHYA
+876 
-882 DIGNTVNH
+882 
-890 AHMKNAGDSRN
+890 
-901 LYNINLTS
+901 
-909 SDGHDFDFLSWYDA
+909 
-923 VGPEQQHKIKQQAL
+923 
-937 VENLTDRW
+937 
-945 GASVR
+945 
-950 DVERYPN
+950 
-957 SIPFSTGESGA
+957 
-968 DMYHKL
+968 
-974 QSEWSMTPK
+974 
-983 EASMFLSRAGVDGI
+983 
-997 IYPADSKFN
+997 
-1006 ANNQDLSKAESV
+1006 
-1018 NYVVFDE
+1018 
-1025 NNIKVQDY
+1025 
-1033 VKFKRQEAH
+1033 
-1042 AQKLISSMQRESE
+1042 

-1070 FNEWQNEM
+1070 FNEWQNEI
-1078 QKKALGYYDPKTDQI
+1078 QKRALGYYDPKTDTI

-1131 EYLINKYGS
+1131 DYLINKYGS

-1150 EEQLADGFSDYYN
+1150 EEQLADGFSDYYK

-1168 EGKVRLG
+1168 EDKVRLG

-1183 VLAIYDRITEAIM
+1183 VLAVYDRITEAIM

-1217 RNEVF
+1217 KNEVF
-1222 GNTEQLPAYKKSD
+1222 GNTEQLPAYK
-1235 KFQHPLQETIN
+1235 LQETIN

-1324 KRDIDTVAQEMGYDD
+1324 KRDIDIVAQEMGYDD

-1378 KMIAERHAE
+1378 KMIAERRAE
-1387 EVPKIV
+1387 EAPKIV

-1521 SNGVET
+1521 SNGIET
-1527 GRDLAGD
+1527 GRDLARD

-1545 AKEFKQV
+1545 AKEFNQV

-1667 RELKPDESADG
+1667 RELKAGESADG

-1685 DNGKKRTFLAA
+1685 DNGTKRTFLAA

-1837 GRAIQYVSNKKY
+1837 GRAIQYVANKKY

-1910 VRYTAKI
+1910 ARYTAKI
-1917 TMGVVAPTI
+1917 TMGIVAPTI

-1955 VVGRNAKYNKEQN
+1955 VVSPNAKYNKEQN

-2002 DMVKAG
+2002 DMVKTG
-2008 GDTVEQITTVN
+2008 GDAVEQITTVN

-2104 LHGADFALAKATGA
+2104 LHGTDFAIAKATGA
-2118 SNDEIKGRSML
+2118 SDDEIKGRSML

-2151 LEKASKDNKLVG
+2151 LEQASKDNKLVG
-2163 DDLAYFK
+2163 DDLAFFK

-2179 DGSVEGKTDADVLMT
+2179 DGSVEGKTEGDVLMN
-2194 NRTLANKPNIA
+2194 NRILANKPNIV
-2205 KALSDAAKWRS
+2205 KALSEAAKWRS
-2216 EQTGEELDPLYKLSP
+2216 AQTGEELDPLYKLP
-2231 DKQQYFYHIQGSPKN
+2231 VDKQQYFYHLQGSPKN
-2246 SAEQRKLKQ
+2246 GAEQRKLKQ

-2328 YNNKVREAQGYAPL
+2328 YSNKVREAQGYAPL

-2356 ANKNWRDPAVAKYLQ
+2356 ANKNWRDPAVARYLQ

-2429 HIQAGAIDMSSFGRR
+2429 HIQAGAVDMSSFGRR
-2444 RGGRSGS
+2444 RGGRGGS
-2451 SNGTRTSTDTL
+2451 SNGGIKTSTDTL

-2468 ALGMNTFK
+2468 ALGMNAFK

-2491 KSGLLKS
+2491 KSDLLKS
-2498 RRPTSRVVTFR
+2498 RKPRSRAVTFR

>member
-24 RKEQQVQTQPQNKPA
+24 RKEQQVQAQPQNKPA

-51 NKTPSFGSPSP
+51 NKAPSFGSPSP
-62 TQGLFQQKQ
+62 TQGLFQQKTQ
-71 ETPKTDTVPKVNT
+71 TDTIPKTDTVPKVNT

-91 TKPIIPE
+91 TKPVIPE

-167 QNFKQIIEKPITD
+167 QNFKKTVEKPITD
-180 NVNKFNNWID
+180 NINKFNNWID
-190 SSDKEKGFQWNS
+190 SSDKEKGFQWS
-202 PGDYLRF
+202 DPGDYVRF
-209 GAKIPGGMIQG
+209 AAKIPGGMVQG
-220 LAEAPNKMA
+220 LVEAPNKMA

-275 SLAGKATGNVLKGG
+275 SLAGKATGNVLKEG
-289 AKQGIGRAVFN
+289 AKQGIGRTVFN
-300 GAKNLVKDS
+300 GAKNLAKDS
-309 AKEGAEEVVQTFSQ
+309 LKEGAEEVVQTFAQ

-353 GAGKLAQGVHNSYN
+353 GAGRAVSGAKGIVRNK
-367 NHVNNAIANHVAGYM
+367 I
-382 VNPYATSR
+382 NPYGENGVGINRLSPAQMKYNVAEAVGSITGDTRKRLSQAAFGDLQKARTGNPYRTS
-390 RSAAQTNLVNAIN
+390 
-403 NKTDSPVDFGTLSKK
+403 
-418 KFNQVNELLSTNGQP
+418 
-433 VLESRNIKV
+433 
-442 HPAVVD
+442 
-448 KLIQKRVGLD
+448 D
-458 GMTPQQV
+458 GM
-465 ADVAYSAVHARN
+465 
-477 SRVIPSRYPHIAAF
+477 
-491 TKAQTDRAVPFATLA
+491 
-506 GYNGEVSLKS
+506 
-516 AYKKPLANSLADV
+516 DV
-529 ERNVV
+529 ELSRQGNRKFTNPQARATNENFTVK
-534 SGESAQ
+534 Q
-540 ITPSEDARLA
+540 RLA
-550 PNNRSIEVADRQ
+550 PYIDQVIEKSRLIDSAQDRSGHGVADGGFEYRE
-562 LADNFTGATTDYS
+562 LPVKYRGNDYTATLDIAKSNDHGRNTLYEGNIRKAS
-575 VANNSRN
+575 VLPGELIEPGYNTEASTRNIAQETQN

-610 QREEYLRGQGMSE
+610 QREEYLRGLGMSE

-678 TVYHGTNS
+678 TVYHGTDA
-686 EFDQFSP
+686 EFDVFNP
-693 LAGSS
+693 NNTSS
-698 SSTRNRWG
+698 NKWG
-706 EGNYLAYDKDMAN
+706 AGNYLAFDENAGKN
-719 GYGVNLKEMYAN
+719 YGKNVKEMYAN
-731 ITSPITNN
+731 ITSPISDR
-739 QKTVSFDQYDAL
+739 QKTISFEQYDAL
-751 HRRVN
+751 HRRIN
-756 NGEPAYREDY
+756 DGEPAYREDY

-828 MRFKIVPNGAN
+828 MR
-839 LYHGSPHKFNKFS
+839 Y
-852 TDNIGSGEGNQ
+852 
-863 SFGWGLYFTDNKG
+863 
-876 IAEHYA
+876 
-882 DIGNTVNH
+882 
-890 AHMKNAGDSRN
+890 
-901 LYNINLTS
+901 
-909 SDGHDFDFLSWYDA
+909 
-923 VGPEQQHKIKQQAL
+923 
-937 VENLTDRW
+937 
-945 GASVR
+945 
-950 DVERYPN
+950 
-957 SIPFSTGESGA
+957 
-968 DMYHKL
+968 
-974 QSEWSMTPK
+974 
-983 EASMFLSRAGVDGI
+983 
-997 IYPADSKFN
+997 
-1006 ANNQDLSKAESV
+1006 
-1018 NYVVFDE
+1018 
-1025 NNIKVQDY
+1025 
-1033 VKFKRQEAH
+1033 KRQAEAKI
-1042 AQKLISSMQRESE
+1042 QEIQQSKE

-1119 DLLNSI
+1119 DLLNAI

-1131 EYLINKYGS
+1131 DYLINKYGS

-1150 EEQLADGFSDYYN
+1150 EEQLADGFSDYYK

-1168 EGKVRLG
+1168 EDKVRLG
-1175 TRLGIPQK
+1175 ARLGIPQK

-1222 GNTEQLPAYKKSD
+1222 GNTEQLPAYK
-1235 KFQHPLQETIN
+1235 LQETIN
-1246 EMEANPKPRMTREL
+1246 EMEANPKPKMTREL

-1293 SIPRLHVDDLRHY
+1293 SIPRLHVDDLKHY

-1378 KMIAERHAE
+1378 KMLAERHAE
-1387 EVPKIV
+1387 EAKVEAEKKIEEAQMIAERHV
-1393 KPPTNAE
+1393 EETPKPPTNAE
-1400 RVSSIDPAD
+1400 RVSSIEPAD
-1409 INTNN
+1409 INNDD
-1414 YVNDLV
+1414 YVNELV
-1420 KEQKLARKGEQP
+1420 KDQRAARKGEQP
-1432 TLKER
+1432 TLRER

-1456 EDKIKNQSEQLEMR
+1456 EDRIKNQSEQLEMR

-1491 FDKLITSFKNK
+1491 FDKLITGFKNK

-1527 GRDLAGD
+1527 GRDLAKD
-1534 KALIKATNKRF
+1534 KALIKATDKRF

-1910 VRYTAKI
+1910 VRYAAKI

-1955 VVGRNAKYNKEQN
+1955 VVSSNAKYNKEQN

-1991 MVASTMAGKKF
+1991 MVASTMADKKF

-2008 GDTVEQITTVN
+2008 GDAVEQITTVN

-2040 LFANKNLFTGQEI
+2040 SFANKNLFTGQEI
-2053 VPEAM
+2053 VPEGM
-2058 KNLEQKDQWDSS
+2058 NNLDGKDQWDNS

-2104 LHGADFALAKATGA
+2104 LHGTDFAIAKATGA
-2118 SNDEIKGRSML
+2118 SDDEIKGRSML

-2163 DDLAYFK
+2163 DDLAFFK

-2179 DGSVEGKTDADVLMT
+2179 DGSVEGKTEGDVLMN
-2194 NRTLANKPNIA
+2194 NRVLANKPNIV
-2205 KALSDAAKWRS
+2205 KALSEAAKWRA
-2216 EQTGEELDPLYKLSP
+2216 EQTGEELDPLYKLP
-2231 DKQQYFYHIQGSPKN
+2231 VDKQQYFYHLQGSPKN
-2246 SAEQRKLKQ
+2246 GAEQRKLKQ

-2328 YNNKVREAQGYAPL
+2328 YSNKVREAQGYAPL

-2371 DVNVYNITNSA
+2371 DLNVYNITNSA

-2394 KALKAIQSVGK
+2394 KALKAIQSIGK

-2411 PDGTFALKYPD
+2411 PDGTFALKHPD

-2429 HIQAGAIDMSSFGRR
+2429 HIQAGAIDMSSFGGR
-2444 RGGRSGS
+2444 RGERSGS
-2451 SNGTRTSTDTL
+2451 SNGARTSTDTL

-2476 KNKGGLPQ
+2476 KNKSGLPQ

>member
-1 MDFFQRIGNFFSG
+1 MDFFQRIGNFFQG
-14 KGWVSDEEKR
+14 KGWISDEEKR
-24 RKEQQVQTQPQNKPA
+24 RKEQQVQAQPQNKPA

-51 NKTPSFGSPSP
+51 NKAPSFGSPSP

-91 TKPIIPE
+91 TKPVVPE

-127 NKQIQT
+127 NKQIQN
-133 QNLVNKPII
+133 QNLANKPMI
-142 TPKKPTYFDYA
+142 TPKKPTYFDYL

-167 QNFKQIIEKPITD
+167 QTFKKTVEKPITD
-180 NVNKFNNWID
+180 NINKFNNWID
-190 SSDKEKGFQWNS
+190 SSDKEKGFQWE
-202 PGDYLRF
+202 PGDILRF
-209 GAKIPGGMIQG
+209 GAKLPGGIVQG
-220 LAEAPNKMA
+220 IAEAPNKVA
-229 NAITGIESDEN
+229 NAITGIEADEN
-240 GKVKQLNGVQRFGKG
+240 GKVKQLNGVQRFGKA
-255 LDAGISVG
+255 LDASLSVG
-263 GLGFGGSGTLLR
+263 GPAVGGSGTLIR
-275 SLAGKATGNVLKGG
+275 SLIGLAKAGTKQAV
-289 AKQGIGRAVFN
+289 KQGIGRTILT
-300 GAKNLVKDS
+300 GTKNLVKDS
-309 AKEGAEEVVQTFSQ
+309 LKEGAEEVTQTFAQ
-323 DLADDGKINMD
+323 DLADDGKINTD
-334 KNAYIQSGAFGA
+334 KNTYFQSGTFGA

-353 GAGKLAQGVHNSYN
+353 GVGRAVNGVKGMVGNRINPYKVNNSEANQPSPEQARYNAATKLAALEREAGRQMSFDKNNAKLPLQDTEFNTGAVERLAQGLKYGTDKDISFLR
-367 NHVNNAIANHVAGYM
+367 M
-382 VNPYATSR
+382 RPELLD
-390 RSAAQTNLVNAIN
+390 QVNAIRKTRGLNPYKDNTVTAYKNAVN
-403 NKTDSPVDFGTLSKK
+403 NHLNKR
-418 KFNQVNELLSTNGQP
+418 VNEGMSPERAAYMAADSLMSPESQAYGGTTSRSGYNRDHINIVASPGETGRYNTATIADFNGNISLKNISPRREGEIKNLSQQREEISRASDGGANVVPSSTNSDSYVGGAP
-433 VLESRNIKV
+433 VSAGRSSDGANI
-442 HPAVVD
+442 
-448 KLIQKRVGLD
+448 
-458 GMTPQQV
+458 
-465 ADVAYSAVHARN
+465 
-477 SRVIPSRYPHIAAF
+477 
-491 TKAQTDRAVPFATLA
+491 AQ
-506 GYNGEVSLKS
+506 E
-516 AYKKPLANSLADV
+516 
-529 ERNVV
+529 
-534 SGESAQ
+534 AQ
-540 ITPSEDARLA
+540 
-550 PNNRSIEVADRQ
+550 
-562 LADNFTGATTDYS
+562 
-575 VANNSRN
+575 N

-623 NAPAMINLRKAQ
+623 NAPAMISLRKAQ

-654 YKLSPEQETFFKDSK
+654 YKLSPEQETFFKGSK
-669 IRDENGNLK
+669 VRDKNGNLK
-678 TVYHGTNS
+678 TVYHGTDA
-686 EFDQFSP
+686 EFDVFNP
-693 LAGSS
+693 NNTSS
-698 SSTRNRWG
+698 NKWG
-706 EGNYLAYDKDMAN
+706 AGNYLAFDENAGKN
-719 GYGVNLKEMYAN
+719 YGKNVKEMYAN
-731 ITSPITNN
+731 ITSPISDK
-739 QKTVSFDQYDAL
+739 QKTISFDQYDAL
-751 HRRVN
+751 HRRIN
-756 NGEPAYREDY
+756 DGEPVYREDY

-828 MRFKIVPNGAN
+828 MRYKLGAKMQE
-839 LYHGSPHKFNKFS
+839 L
-852 TDNIGSGEGNQ
+852 
-863 SFGWGLYFTDNKG
+863 
-876 IAEHYA
+876 
-882 DIGNTVNH
+882 
-890 AHMKNAGDSRN
+890 
-901 LYNINLTS
+901 
-909 SDGHDFDFLSWYDA
+909 
-923 VGPEQQHKIKQQAL
+923 
-937 VENLTDRW
+937 
-945 GASVR
+945 AS
-950 DVERYPN
+950 
-957 SIPFSTGESGA
+957 
-968 DMYHKL
+968 
-974 QSEWSMTPK
+974 Q
-983 EASMFLSRAGVDGI
+983 
-997 IYPADSKFN
+997 
-1006 ANNQDLSKAESV
+1006 NN
-1018 NYVVFDE
+1018 
-1025 NNIKVQDY
+1025 
-1033 VKFKRQEAH
+1033 
-1042 AQKLISSMQRESE
+1042 

-1119 DLLNSI
+1119 DLLNAI

-1131 EYLINKYGS
+1131 DYLINKYGS

-1163 GRLNG
+1163 GRLKG
-1168 EGKVRLG
+1168 EDKVRLG
-1175 TRLGIPQK
+1175 ARLGIPQK
-1183 VLAIYDRITEAIM
+1183 VLAVYDRITEAIM

-1217 RNEVF
+1217 RNEVS
-1222 GNTEQLPAYKKSD
+1222 GNTEQLPAYK
-1235 KFQHPLQETIN
+1235 LQETIN
-1246 EMEANPKPRMTREL
+1246 EMEAKPKPRMTREL

-1293 SIPRLHVDDLRHY
+1293 SIPRMHVDDLRHY

-1339 IDTFIDEIKRVAE
+1339 IDTFIDEVKRVAE

-1358 ERKTLLAEWRRD
+1358 ERKALLAEWRRD

-1378 KMIAERHAE
+1378 KMLAERHTE
-1387 EVPKIV
+1387 ETP

-1400 RVSSIDPAD
+1400 RVSSIEPAD
-1409 INTNN
+1409 INTND

-1432 TLKER
+1432 TFRER

-1456 EDKIKNQSEQLEMR
+1456 EDRIKNQSEQLEMR

-1491 FDKLITSFKNK
+1491 FDKLITEFKNK

-1521 SNGVET
+1521 SNGIET
-1527 GRDLAGD
+1527 GRDLAKD
-1534 KALIKATNKRF
+1534 KALIKATDKRF

-1552 REYSDK
+1552 KEYSDK

-1573 ANYLRKKYP
+1573 ANYLKKKYP

-1806 RSHKNLAT
+1806 RSHKNLRT

-1837 GRAIQYVSNKKY
+1837 GRAIQYVANKKY
-1849 AKRKGMSESE
+1849 AKRKGVSESE

-1917 TMGVVAPTI
+1917 TMGIVAPTV
-1926 AVLAWNY
+1926 AAMALSYSN
-1933 ADEDRKKVM
+1933 DENKKIM
-1942 ENIPDYVKENNVV
+1942 ENLPDYVKENNVV
-1955 VVGRNAKYNKEQN
+1955 VIGPGAKYNKGQN
-1968 KWEGVYL
+1968 KWDGVYL

-1984 LHRQLNN
+1984 LHRQLHN
-1991 MVASTMAGKKF
+1991 MVKSAMTGQQFDVGKT
-2002 DMVKAG
+2002 V
-2008 GDTVEQITTVN
+2008 GDAVEQVTTVN
-2019 PTELRRTGAQYIPQ
+2019 PMEIRRTGAQYVPQ
-2033 AAKPLVE
+2033 AVKPFME
-2040 LFANKNLFTGQEI
+2040 TWANKNLYTGQEV
-2053 VPEAM
+2053 VPEGM
-2058 KNLEQKDQWDSS
+2058 KNLDGKDQWDNS

-2104 LHGADFALAKATGA
+2104 LHGMDFAIAKATGA
-2118 SNDEIKGRSML
+2118 SDDEIKGRSML
-2129 DSIVGRFYAPKGT
+2129 DSVVGRFYAPKGT

-2151 LEKASKDNKLVG
+2151 LEKAAKDNKLSG
-2163 DDLAYFK
+2163 SDLELYQ
-2170 ALTTRKYNG
+2170 ALTSRKYNG
-2179 DGSVEGKTDADVLMT
+2179 DGSVEGKTEGDVLMN
-2194 NRTLANKPNIA
+2194 NRILANKPNII
-2205 KALSDAAKWRS
+2205 KALSEAAKWRS
-2216 EQTGEELDPLYKLSP
+2216 AQTGEELDPLYKLP
-2231 DKQQYFYHIQGSPKN
+2231 VDKQQYFYHLQGSPKN
-2246 SAEQRKLKQ
+2246 GAEQRKLKQ

-2321 HFKQIED
+2321 HYKQIED

-2371 DVNVYNITNSA
+2371 DLNVYNITNSA

-2394 KALKAIQSVGK
+2394 KALKAIQSIGK

-2429 HIQAGAIDMSSFGRR
+2429 HIQQGAVDMSSFGRR
-2444 RGGRSGS
+2444 RGGRGSS
-2451 SNGTRTSTDTL
+2451 SNGIKTSTDTL

-2476 KNKGGLPQ
+2476 KNKSRLPQ

>member
-1 MDFFQRIGNFFSG
+1 MDFFQRIGNFFQG

-24 RKEQQVQTQPQNKPA
+24 RKEQQTQPQNKPA

-51 NKTPSFGSPSP
+51 NKAPSFGSPSP
-62 TQGLFQQKQ
+62 TQGLFQQKPQ
-71 ETPKTDTVPKVNT
+71 TDTIPKTDTVPKVNT

-91 TKPIIPE
+91 TKPVIPE

-167 QNFKQIIEKPITD
+167 QNFKRTIEKPITD
-180 NVNKFNNWID
+180 NINKFNNWID
-190 SSDKEKGFQWNS
+190 SSDKEKGFQWS
-202 PGDYLRF
+202 DPGDYLRF
-209 GAKIPGGMIQG
+209 AAKIPGGMVQG
-220 LAEAPNKMA
+220 LAETPNKVA
-229 NAITGIESDEN
+229 NAVTGIEADEN

-275 SLAGKATGNVLKGG
+275 SLAGKATGNVLKEG
-289 AKQGIGRAVFN
+289 AKQGIGRTVLN
-300 GAKNLVKDS
+300 GTKNLVKDS
-309 AKEGAEEVVQTFSQ
+309 LKEGAEEVTQTFAQ
-323 DLADDGKINMD
+323 DLADDGKINTD
-334 KNAYIQSGAFGA
+334 KNVYFQSGAFGA

-353 GAGKLAQGVHNSYN
+353 GAGRAVNGVK
-367 NHVNNAIANHVAGYM
+367 GM
-382 VNPYATSR
+382 VGNRINPYGESGVGINRLSPAQMKYNAAEVVGGITGDTRKRLSQAAFGDLQKARTGNPYRTSDGMDVELSRNGNRKMTATS
-390 RSAAQTNLVNAIN
+390 
-403 NKTDSPVDFGTLSKK
+403 
-418 KFNQVNELLSTNGQP
+418 
-433 VLESRNIKV
+433 
-442 HPAVVD
+442 
-448 KLIQKRVGLD
+448 QK
-458 GMTPQQV
+458 
-465 ADVAYSAVHARN
+465 
-477 SRVIPSRYPHIAAF
+477 
-491 TKAQTDRAVPFATLA
+491 
-506 GYNGEVSLKS
+506 
-516 AYKKPLANSLADV
+516 
-529 ERNVV
+529 
-534 SGESAQ
+534 
-540 ITPSEDARLA
+540 TPSEMFNVQQRLA
-550 PNNRSIEVADRQ
+550 PKIQEAIEKSKQIDSNIDTKEHGFANDGFSYNEVPVRYRGKDYVTTFDIGSNNNKN
-562 LADNFTGATTDYS
+562 LLYNATTRKSPMEPAGTNPSTELHHLGDSHVDS
-575 VANNSRN
+575 VAQEAQN

-678 TVYHGTNS
+678 TVYHGTSTDFNQFDPDKIQQDNLGKGFYFTDNKDIADSYASRRTRERGGDRKVVEAFLNVKKPFDLNYQPREVALDYLTHYFLSQGKTKEMALRNAEDLLNS
-686 EFDQFSP
+686 SLASGDIVDNNYDIVFDTSEPEFQTW
-693 LAGSS
+693 A
-698 SSTRNRWG
+698 RN
-706 EGNYLAYDKDMAN
+706 N
-719 GYGVNLKEMYAN
+719 GYDGLIVPGRDKA
-731 ITSPITNN
+731 SGA
-739 QKTVSFDQYDAL
+739 SGDA
-751 HRRVN
+751 VVAFKP
-756 NGEPAYREDY
+756 EQIKY
-766 DMYDN
+766 
-771 DMDLLWDITD
+771 TD
-781 NGQWKKYAQDI
+781 NL
-792 KDTTGKDGVIMDD
+792 
-805 MAITF
+805 
-810 SPNQTKYTNN
+810 S
-820 LNPTDSPD
+820 PTDSPD
-828 MRFKIVPNGAN
+828 MRYKLGAKMQE
-839 LYHGSPHKFNKFS
+839 LASQNK
-852 TDNIGSGEGNQ
+852 
-863 SFGWGLYFTDNKG
+863 
-876 IAEHYA
+876 
-882 DIGNTVNH
+882 
-890 AHMKNAGDSRN
+890 
-901 LYNINLTS
+901 
-909 SDGHDFDFLSWYDA
+909 
-923 VGPEQQHKIKQQAL
+923 
-937 VENLTDRW
+937 
-945 GASVR
+945 
-950 DVERYPN
+950 
-957 SIPFSTGESGA
+957 
-968 DMYHKL
+968 
-974 QSEWSMTPK
+974 
-983 EASMFLSRAGVDGI
+983 
-997 IYPADSKFN
+997 
-1006 ANNQDLSKAESV
+1006 
-1018 NYVVFDE
+1018 
-1025 NNIKVQDY
+1025 
-1033 VKFKRQEAH
+1033 
-1042 AQKLISSMQRESE
+1042 

-1168 EGKVRLG
+1168 EDKVRLG

-1183 VLAIYDRITEAIM
+1183 VLAVYDRITEAVM

-1222 GNTEQLPAYKKSD
+1222 GNTEQLPAYK
-1235 KFQHPLQETIN
+1235 LQETIN
-1246 EMEANPKPRMTREL
+1246 EMEAKPKPRMTREL
-1260 RDAIDEFIY
+1260 REAIDEFIY

-1278 EHNDTNIL
+1278 EHSTGI
-1286 GSHGLTW
+1286 HGNEGGDW
-1293 SIPRLHVDDLRHY
+1293 NIPRLHVDDLQHH
-1306 LGKELAGD
+1306 LGKELARD

-1324 KRDIDTVAQEMGYDD
+1324 RRDIDTKAMEMGYEDVD
-1339 IDTFIDEIKRVAE
+1339 SFIDEIKRVAE

-1378 KMIAERHAE
+1378 KMLAERHAE
-1387 EVPKIV
+1387 ETP
-1393 KPPTNAE
+1393 KPPTKAE
-1400 RVSSIDPAD
+1400 RVSSIEPAD
-1409 INTNN
+1409 INTND

-1432 TLKER
+1432 TLRER
-1437 WQDFKAD
+1437 WQNFKED

-1456 EDKIKNQSEQLEMR
+1456 EDRIKNQSEQLEMR
-1470 NALDRTLRADGISEA
+1470 NAIDRTLRADGISEA

-1491 FDKLITSFKNK
+1491 FDKLITGFKNK

-1508 EQALIAKHALELE
+1508 DQALTAKHALELE
-1521 SNGVET
+1521 ANGIET
-1527 GRDLAGD
+1527 GRDIAKD
-1534 KALIKATNKRF
+1534 KALVKATSKRF

-1582 DYIPFDRIFSDK
+1582 DYVPFDRIFSDK
-1594 EINTQMKHGVGVGEA
+1594 ELATQMKHGVGVGEA
-1609 SLSTQSII
+1609 SLSTQDII
-1617 QRIEGSSRLID
+1617 QRIEGSSRSID

-1634 ITKTQDMV
+1634 ITKTQDMIQ
-1642 RQGERNKTAELLA
+1642 QGERNKTAELLA

-1667 RELKPDESADG
+1667 RELKAGESANG

-1696 PEVAKAAKNMNREQM
+1696 PEVARAAKNMNREQM
-1711 NIVLRAL
+1711 GIILRAL
-1718 ATPARVLRMGATT
+1718 ATPARLLRMGATT

-1754 GINSMNPKTLA
+1754 GFNSTNPKSIVSAL
-1765 EAIGAGFHHKGDLY
+1765 GAAFHHNGDLY
-1779 LEMQRE
+1779 VEMQRE
-1785 GVVGNSYEIL
+1785 GVLGNIYEL
-1795 RNASE
+1795 TRNASD

-1806 RSHKNLAT
+1806 RSHKNILT
-1814 RALHNLKSPLRT
+1814 RSLHNAKSPLKT
-1826 LENTIGRSEDI
+1826 LENTIGRSEDF
-1837 GRAIQYVSNKKY
+1837 GRALQYVANKKY

-1859 AVKFAADQARWNSTN
+1859 AIKFAADQARWNSTN
-1874 FARSGTYGKTI
+1874 FLRSGTYGKAI
-1885 NAVVPYSNANIQ
+1885 NAIVPYSNANIQ

-1910 VRYTAKI
+1910 ARYTGKI
-1917 TMGVVAPTI
+1917 ALGIVAPTV
-1926 AVLAWNY
+1926 AAMALSYSN
-1933 ADEDRKKVM
+1933 DENKKIM
-1942 ENIPDYVKENNVV
+1942 ENLPDYVKENNVV
-1955 VVGRNAKYNKEQN
+1955 VIGPGAKYNKEQN

-1984 LHRQLNN
+1984 LHRQLHN
-1991 MVASTMAGKKF
+1991 MVRSAMAGQQF
-2002 DMVKAG
+2002 DTGKAV
-2008 GDTVEQITTVN
+2008 GDAVEQVTTVN
-2019 PTELRRTGAQYIPQ
+2019 PMEIRRTGAQYVPQ
-2033 AAKPLVE
+2033 AVKPFVE
-2040 LFANKNLFTGQEI
+2040 TWANKNLYTGQEV
-2053 VPEAM
+2053 VPEGM
-2058 KNLEQKDQWDSS
+2058 KNLDGKDQWDNS

-2104 LHGADFALAKATGA
+2104 LHGMDFTIAKATGA
-2118 SNDEIKGRSML
+2118 SDDEIKGRSML
-2129 DSIVGRFYAPKGT
+2129 DSVVGRFYAPKGT

-2151 LEKASKDNKLVG
+2151 LEKAAKDNKLSG
-2163 DDLAYFK
+2163 SDLELYQ
-2170 ALTTRKYNG
+2170 ALTSRKYNG
-2179 DGSVEGKTDADVLMT
+2179 DGNVEGKTEGDVLMN
-2194 NRTLANKPNIA
+2194 NRILANKPNIV
-2205 KALSDAAKWRS
+2205 KALSEAAKWRS
-2216 EQTGEELDPLYKLSP
+2216 AQTGEELDPLYKLP
-2231 DKQQYFYHIQGSPKN
+2231 VDKQQYFYHLQGSPKN
-2246 SAEQRKLKQ
+2246 GAEQRKLKQ

-2321 HFKQIED
+2321 HYKQIED

-2371 DVNVYNITNSA
+2371 DLNVYNITNSA

-2429 HIQAGAIDMSSFGRR
+2429 HIQQGAVDMSSFGRR
-2444 RGGRSGS
+2444 RGGRGGSGS
-2451 SNGTRTSTDTL
+2451 GSGTRTSTDSL
-2462 KLSNAT
+2462 KTANST
-2468 ALGMNTFK
+2468 ALSMSIFK
-2476 KNKGGLPQ
+2476 SNRSALPK
-2484 FSVKAIQ
+2484 FSGRAIQ
-2491 KSGLLKS
+2491 KSALLKT
-2498 RRPTSRVVTFR
+2498 RRPRSRVVSFK

>member
-1 MDFFQRIGNFFSG
+1 M
-14 KGWVSDEEKR
+14 E
-24 RKEQQVQTQPQNKPA
+24 PA
-39 VTFKQDPVLNNL
+39 GTN
-51 NKTPSFGSPSP
+51 PSTELHHLG
-62 TQGLFQQKQ
+62 
-71 ETPKTDTVPKVNT
+71 
-84 VPTANQF
+84 
-91 TKPIIPE
+91 
-98 IKPEIPQKTINDA
+98 
-111 PKVLT
+111 
-116 PQGQQD
+116 
-122 WVNKE
+122 
-127 NKQIQT
+127 
-133 QNLVNKPII
+133 
-142 TPKKPTYFDYA
+142 
-153 NPFGEHGLFGAKQQ
+153 
-167 QNFKQIIEKPITD
+167 
-180 NVNKFNNWID
+180 D
-190 SSDKEKGFQWNS
+190 S
-202 PGDYLRF
+202 
-209 GAKIPGGMIQG
+209 
-220 LAEAPNKMA
+220 
-229 NAITGIESDEN
+229 
-240 GKVKQLNGVQRFGKG
+240 
-255 LDAGISVG
+255 
-263 GLGFGGSGTLLR
+263 
-275 SLAGKATGNVLKGG
+275 
-289 AKQGIGRAVFN
+289 
-300 GAKNLVKDS
+300 
-309 AKEGAEEVVQTFSQ
+309 
-323 DLADDGKINMD
+323 
-334 KNAYIQSGAFGA
+334 
-346 LGGGMMH
+346 
-353 GAGKLAQGVHNSYN
+353 
-367 NHVNNAIANHVAGYM
+367 HV
-382 VNPYATSR
+382 
-390 RSAAQTNLVNAIN
+390 
-403 NKTDSPVDFGTLSKK
+403 D
-418 KFNQVNELLSTNGQP
+418 
-433 VLESRNIKV
+433 
-442 HPAVVD
+442 
-448 KLIQKRVGLD
+448 
-458 GMTPQQV
+458 
-465 ADVAYSAVHARN
+465 
-477 SRVIPSRYPHIAAF
+477 
-491 TKAQTDRAVPFATLA
+491 
-506 GYNGEVSLKS
+506 
-516 AYKKPLANSLADV
+516 
-529 ERNVV
+529 
-534 SGESAQ
+534 
-540 ITPSEDARLA
+540 
-550 PNNRSIEVADRQ
+550 
-562 LADNFTGATTDYS
+562 S
-575 VANNSRN
+575 VAQEAQN

-654 YKLSPEQETFFKDSK
+654 YKLSPEQEAFFKDSK

-678 TVYHGTNS
+678 TVYHGTDA
-686 EFDQFSP
+686 EFDVFNP
-693 LAGSS
+693 NNTSS
-698 SSTRNRWG
+698 NKWG
-706 EGNYLAYDKDMAN
+706 AGNYLAFDENAGKN
-719 GYGVNLKEMYAN
+719 YGKNVKEMYAN
-731 ITSPITNN
+731 ITSPISDK
-739 QKTVSFDQYDAL
+739 QKTISFDQYDAL
-751 HRRVN
+751 HRRIN
-756 NGEPAYREDY
+756 DGEPAYREDY

-771 DMDLLWDITD
+771 DIDLLWDITD

-820 LNPTDSPD
+820 LNPTDNPD
-828 MRFKIVPNGAN
+828 MRYKLGAKMQE
-839 LYHGSPHKFNKFS
+839 LASQNK
-852 TDNIGSGEGNQ
+852 
-863 SFGWGLYFTDNKG
+863 
-876 IAEHYA
+876 
-882 DIGNTVNH
+882 
-890 AHMKNAGDSRN
+890 
-901 LYNINLTS
+901 
-909 SDGHDFDFLSWYDA
+909 
-923 VGPEQQHKIKQQAL
+923 
-937 VENLTDRW
+937 
-945 GASVR
+945 
-950 DVERYPN
+950 
-957 SIPFSTGESGA
+957 
-968 DMYHKL
+968 
-974 QSEWSMTPK
+974 
-983 EASMFLSRAGVDGI
+983 
-997 IYPADSKFN
+997 
-1006 ANNQDLSKAESV
+1006 
-1018 NYVVFDE
+1018 
-1025 NNIKVQDY
+1025 
-1033 VKFKRQEAH
+1033 
-1042 AQKLISSMQRESE
+1042 

-1131 EYLINKYGS
+1131 DYLINKYGS

-1168 EGKVRLG
+1168 EDKVRLG

-1222 GNTEQLPAYKKSD
+1222 GNTEQLPVYKKSD
-1235 KFQHPLQETIN
+1235 PS
-1246 EMEANPKPRMTREL
+1246 A
-1260 RDAIDEFIY
+1260 D
-1269 ENIDPKLFL
+1269 
-1278 EHNDTNIL
+1278 
-1286 GSHGLTW
+1286 
-1293 SIPRLHVDDLRHY
+1293 VD
-1306 LGKELAGD
+1306 
-1314 LPSNYKRRTG
+1314 
-1324 KRDIDTVAQEMGYDD
+1324 
-1339 IDTFIDEIKRVAE
+1339 
-1352 ARRAER
+1352 
-1358 ERKTLLAEWRRD
+1358 
-1370 PDVIEEAQ
+1370 
-1378 KMIAERHAE
+1378 
-1387 EVPKIV
+1387 
-1393 KPPTNAE
+1393 
-1400 RVSSIDPAD
+1400 
-1409 INTNN
+1409 N

-1470 NALDRTLRADGISEA
+1470 NAIDRTLRADGISEA
-1485 FIRDNN
+1485 FIRDNK

-1508 EQALIAKHALELE
+1508 EQALVAKHALELE

-1527 GRDLAGD
+1527 GRDLAKD
-1534 KALIKATNKRF
+1534 KALIKATDKRF

-1552 REYSDK
+1552 KEYSDK

-1573 ANYLRKKYP
+1573 ANYLKKKYP
-1582 DYIPFDRIFSDK
+1582 DYIPFDRIFSDN
-1594 EINTQMKHGVGVGEA
+1594 ELDTQMKHGVGVGEA

-1617 QRIEGSSRLID
+1617 QRIEGSSRSID

-1741 VKDFVGATINSKG
+1741 VKDFVGATINSKS

-1806 RSHKNLAT
+1806 RSHKNLAI

-1910 VRYTAKI
+1910 ARYTAKI
-1917 TMGVVAPTI
+1917 TMGIVAPTI

-1942 ENIPDYVKENNVV
+1942 ENIPEYVKENNVV

-2008 GDTVEQITTVN
+2008 GDAVEQITTVN

-2040 LFANKNLFTGQEI
+2040 SFANKNLFTGQEI

-2058 KNLEQKDQWDSS
+2058 KNLEQKDQWDNS

-2104 LHGADFALAKATGA
+2104 LHGTDFAIAKATGA
-2118 SNDEIKGRSML
+2118 SDNEIKGRSML

-2151 LEKASKDNKLVG
+2151 LEQASKDNKLVG
-2163 DDLAYFK
+2163 DDLAFFK

-2179 DGSVEGKTDADVLMT
+2179 DGSVEGKTEGDVLMN
-2194 NRTLANKPNIA
+2194 NRVLANKPNIV
-2205 KALSDAAKWRS
+2205 KALSEAAKWRS
-2216 EQTGEELDPLYKLSP
+2216 AQTGEELDPLYKLSV
-2231 DKQQYFYHIQGSPKN
+2231 DKQQYFYHLQGSPKN
-2246 SAEQRKLKQ
+2246 GAEQRKLKQ

-2321 HFKQIED
+2321 HYKQIED

-2371 DVNVYNITNSA
+2371 DLNVYNITNSA

-2429 HIQAGAIDMSSFGRR
+2429 HIQAGAVDMSSFGRR

-2451 SNGTRTSTDTL
+2451 SSGTRTSTDTL

-2468 ALGMNTFK
+2468 ALGMNAFK

>member
-1 MDFFQRIGNFFSG
+1 MDFFQRIGNFFQG

-24 RKEQQVQTQPQNKPA
+24 RKEQQTQPQNKPA

-51 NKTPSFGSPSP
+51 NKAPSFGSPSP
-62 TQGLFQQKQ
+62 TQGLFQQKPQ
-71 ETPKTDTVPKVNT
+71 TDTIPKTDTVPKVNT

-91 TKPIIPE
+91 TKPVIPE

-142 TPKKPTYFDYA
+142 TPKKPTYFDYL

-167 QNFKQIIEKPITD
+167 QNFKRTIEKPITD

-190 SSDKEKGFQWNS
+190 SSDKEKGFQWS
-202 PGDYLRF
+202 DPGDYLRF
-209 GAKIPGGMIQG
+209 AAKIPGGMVQG
-220 LAEAPNKMA
+220 LAEAPSKAA
-229 NAITGIESDEN
+229 NAITGLEADEN
-240 GKVKQLNGVQRFGKG
+240 GKVKELNGVQRFGKG

-275 SLAGKATGNVLKGG
+275 SLAGKTAGNVLKEG
-289 AKQGIGRAVFN
+289 AKQGIGRTILN
-300 GAKNLVKDS
+300 GTKNLVKDS
-309 AKEGAEEVVQTFSQ
+309 AKEGAEEVVQTFAQ
-323 DLADDGKINMD
+323 DLADDGKINMNKD
-334 KNAYIQSGAFGA
+334 AYIQSGVFGA

-529 ERNVV
+529 ERNMV
-534 SGESAQ
+534 SSESAQ
-540 ITPSEDARLA
+540 ITPNEDARLA

-654 YKLSPEQETFFKDSK
+654 YKLSPEQEAFFKDSK
-669 IRDENGNLK
+669 IRDENGNLMK
-678 TVYHGTNS
+678 MYHGSTNGHITEFQPGTYFTKNKEYADGYQS
-686 EFDQFSP
+686 ESASSLTPSAYKTIKDPKTYEVYVNAKNPFTLKDSTARDIYFNEYINGGNSFMFSP
-693 LAGSS
+693 DSLDADTIKSMKEVDWTDGEDFREWLSENHPEYDS
-698 SSTRNRWG
+698 LYLDEGG
-706 EGNYLAYDKDMAN
+706 EG
-719 GYGVNLKEMYAN
+719 GYGEKTIDRGISLVTTKPEQIKN
-731 ITSPITNN
+731 I
-739 QKTVSFDQYDAL
+739 D
-751 HRRVN
+751 
-756 NGEPAYREDY
+756 
-766 DMYDN
+766 
-771 DMDLLWDITD
+771 
-781 NGQWKKYAQDI
+781 
-792 KDTTGKDGVIMDD
+792 
-805 MAITF
+805 
-810 SPNQTKYTNN
+810 N
-820 LNPTDSPD
+820 LNPTDNPD
-828 MRFKIVPNGAN
+828 MRYKLDAQMQE
-839 LYHGSPHKFNKFS
+839 LASQNK
-852 TDNIGSGEGNQ
+852 
-863 SFGWGLYFTDNKG
+863 
-876 IAEHYA
+876 
-882 DIGNTVNH
+882 
-890 AHMKNAGDSRN
+890 
-901 LYNINLTS
+901 
-909 SDGHDFDFLSWYDA
+909 
-923 VGPEQQHKIKQQAL
+923 
-937 VENLTDRW
+937 
-945 GASVR
+945 
-950 DVERYPN
+950 
-957 SIPFSTGESGA
+957 
-968 DMYHKL
+968 
-974 QSEWSMTPK
+974 
-983 EASMFLSRAGVDGI
+983 
-997 IYPADSKFN
+997 
-1006 ANNQDLSKAESV
+1006 
-1018 NYVVFDE
+1018 
-1025 NNIKVQDY
+1025 
-1033 VKFKRQEAH
+1033 
-1042 AQKLISSMQRESE
+1042 

-1070 FNEWQNEM
+1070 FNEWQNEI
-1078 QKKALGYYDPKTDQI
+1078 QKRALGYYDPKTDTI

-1131 EYLINKYGS
+1131 DYLINKYGS

-1150 EEQLADGFSDYYN
+1150 EEQLADGFSDYYK

-1168 EGKVRLG
+1168 EDKVRLG
-1175 TRLGIPQK
+1175 ARLGIPQK
-1183 VLAIYDRITEAIM
+1183 VLAVYDRITEAIM

-1222 GNTEQLPAYKKSD
+1222 GNTEQLPVYKKSD
-1235 KFQHPLQETIN
+1235 SS
-1246 EMEANPKPRMTREL
+1246 A
-1260 RDAIDEFIY
+1260 D
-1269 ENIDPKLFL
+1269 
-1278 EHNDTNIL
+1278 
-1286 GSHGLTW
+1286 
-1293 SIPRLHVDDLRHY
+1293 VD
-1306 LGKELAGD
+1306 
-1314 LPSNYKRRTG
+1314 
-1324 KRDIDTVAQEMGYDD
+1324 
-1339 IDTFIDEIKRVAE
+1339 
-1352 ARRAER
+1352 
-1358 ERKTLLAEWRRD
+1358 
-1370 PDVIEEAQ
+1370 
-1378 KMIAERHAE
+1378 
-1387 EVPKIV
+1387 
-1393 KPPTNAE
+1393 
-1400 RVSSIDPAD
+1400 
-1409 INTNN
+1409 N

-1456 EDKIKNQSEQLEMR
+1456 EDRIKNQSEQLEMR

-1508 EQALIAKHALELE
+1508 EQALIAKHAMELE

-1527 GRDLAGD
+1527 GRDLARD

-1545 AKEFKQV
+1545 AKEFNQV

-2002 DMVKAG
+2002 DMVKTG
-2008 GDTVEQITTVN
+2008 GDAVEQITTVN

-2104 LHGADFALAKATGA
+2104 LHGTDFAIAKATGA
-2118 SNDEIKGRSML
+2118 SDDEIKGRSML

-2151 LEKASKDNKLVG
+2151 LEQASKDNKLVG
-2163 DDLAYFK
+2163 DDLAFFK

-2179 DGSVEGKTDADVLMT
+2179 DGSVEGKTEGDVLMN
-2194 NRTLANKPNIA
+2194 NRILANKPNIV
-2205 KALSDAAKWRS
+2205 KALSEAAKWRS
-2216 EQTGEELDPLYKLSP
+2216 EQTGEELDPLYKLP
-2231 DKQQYFYHIQGSPKN
+2231 VDKQQYFYHLQGSPKN
-2246 SAEQRKLKQ
+2246 GAEQRKLKQ

-2294 ATLKTYHDMPSSPQK
+2294 ATLKTYHDMPSSPKK

-2328 YNNKVREAQGYAPL
+2328 YNNKVREAQGYTSL

-2429 HIQAGAIDMSSFGRR
+2429 HIQAGAIDMSSFVRR
-2444 RGGRSGS
+2444 RGGRGGS

-2468 ALGMNTFK
+2468 ALGMNAFK

>member
-1 MDFFQRIGNFFSG
+1 MDFFQRVGNFFQG
-14 KGWVSDEEKR
+14 KGWISDEEKR
-24 RKEQQVQTQPQNKPA
+24 RKEQQVQAQPQNKPA

-51 NKTPSFGSPSP
+51 NKAPSFGSPSP
-62 TQGLFQQKQ
+62 TQGLFQQKPQ
-71 ETPKTDTVPKVNT
+71 TDTIPKTDTVPKVNT

-91 TKPIIPE
+91 TKPVVPE

-127 NKQIQT
+127 NKQIQN
-133 QNLVNKPII
+133 QNLANKPMI
-142 TPKKPTYFDYA
+142 TPKNPTYFDYL

-167 QNFKQIIEKPITD
+167 QNFKKTIEKPITD
-180 NVNKFNNWID
+180 NINKFNNWID
-190 SSDKEKGFQWNS
+190 SSDKEKGFQWS
-202 PGDYLRF
+202 DPGDYVRF
-209 GAKIPGGMIQG
+209 AAKIPGGMAQG
-220 LAEAPNKMA
+220 LAETPNKVA
-229 NAITGIESDEN
+229 NAVTGIEADEN

-275 SLAGKATGNVLKGG
+275 SLAGLGKAGTKQAV
-289 AKQGIGRAVFN
+289 KQGIGRTVLT

-334 KNAYIQSGAFGA
+334 KNAYFQSGAFGA

-353 GAGKLAQGVHNSYN
+353 GAGHAVDGVK
-367 NHVNNAIANHVAGYM
+367 GM
-382 VNPYATSR
+382 VRNRINPYGESGVGINRLSPSQMKYNAAEVIGGIAGDTRKRLSQAAFGDLQKARSGNPYRTS
-390 RSAAQTNLVNAIN
+390 
-403 NKTDSPVDFGTLSKK
+403 
-418 KFNQVNELLSTNGQP
+418 
-433 VLESRNIKV
+433 
-442 HPAVVD
+442 
-448 KLIQKRVGLD
+448 D
-458 GMTPQQV
+458 GM
-465 ADVAYSAVHARN
+465 
-477 SRVIPSRYPHIAAF
+477 
-491 TKAQTDRAVPFATLA
+491 
-506 GYNGEVSLKS
+506 
-516 AYKKPLANSLADV
+516 DV
-529 ERNVV
+529 ELSRQGNRKFTNPQARATNENFTVK
-534 SGESAQ
+534 Q
-540 ITPSEDARLA
+540 RLA
-550 PNNRSIEVADRQ
+550 PYIDQVIEKSRLIDSAQDRSGHGVADGGFEYRE
-562 LADNFTGATTDYS
+562 LPVKYRGNDYTATLDIAKSNDHGRNTLYEGNIRKAS
-575 VANNSRN
+575 VSPGELIEPGYNTEASTRNIAQEAQN

-610 QREEYLRGQGMSE
+610 QREEYLRGLGMSE

-654 YKLSPEQETFFKDSK
+654 YKLSPEQEAFFKDSK

-828 MRFKIVPNGAN
+828 MR
-839 LYHGSPHKFNKFS
+839 Y
-852 TDNIGSGEGNQ
+852 
-863 SFGWGLYFTDNKG
+863 
-876 IAEHYA
+876 
-882 DIGNTVNH
+882 
-890 AHMKNAGDSRN
+890 
-901 LYNINLTS
+901 
-909 SDGHDFDFLSWYDA
+909 
-923 VGPEQQHKIKQQAL
+923 
-937 VENLTDRW
+937 
-945 GASVR
+945 
-950 DVERYPN
+950 
-957 SIPFSTGESGA
+957 
-968 DMYHKL
+968 
-974 QSEWSMTPK
+974 
-983 EASMFLSRAGVDGI
+983 
-997 IYPADSKFN
+997 
-1006 ANNQDLSKAESV
+1006 
-1018 NYVVFDE
+1018 
-1025 NNIKVQDY
+1025 
-1033 VKFKRQEAH
+1033 KRQVEA
-1042 AQKLISSMQRESE
+1042 KMQEVQQSKE

-1078 QKKALGYYDPKTDQI
+1078 QKKALGYYDPKTDTI

-1163 GRLNG
+1163 GRLKG
-1168 EGKVRLG
+1168 EDKVRLG
-1175 TRLGIPQK
+1175 ARLGIPQK
-1183 VLAIYDRITEAIM
+1183 VLAVYDRITEAVM

-1222 GNTEQLPAYKKSD
+1222 GNTEQLPAYK
-1235 KFQHPLQETIN
+1235 LQETIN

-1260 RDAIDEFIY
+1260 REAIDEFIY

-1278 EHNDTNIL
+1278 EHSTGI
-1286 GSHGLTW
+1286 HGNEGGDW
-1293 SIPRLHVDDLRHY
+1293 NIPRLHVDDLQHH
-1306 LGKELAGD
+1306 LGKELARD

-1324 KRDIDTVAQEMGYDD
+1324 RRDIDTKAMEMGYEDVD
-1339 IDTFIDEIKRVAE
+1339 SFIDEIKRVAE

-1387 EVPKIV
+1387 EAPKIV

-1432 TLKER
+1432 TFRER
-1437 WQDFKAD
+1437 WQNFKED

-1456 EDKIKNQSEQLEMR
+1456 EDRIKNQSEQLEMR
-1470 NALDRTLRADGISEA
+1470 NAIDRTLRADGISEA

-1491 FDKLITSFKNK
+1491 FDKLITGFKNK

-1508 EQALIAKHALELE
+1508 DQALTAKHALELE
-1521 SNGVET
+1521 ANGIET
-1527 GRDLAGD
+1527 GRDIAKD
-1534 KALIKATNKRF
+1534 KALVKATSKRF

-1582 DYIPFDRIFSDK
+1582 DYVPFDRIFSDK
-1594 EINTQMKHGVGVGEA
+1594 ELATQMKHGVGVGEA
-1609 SLSTQSII
+1609 SLSTQDII
-1617 QRIEGSSRLID
+1617 QRIEGSSRSID

-1634 ITKTQDMV
+1634 ITKTQDMIQ
-1642 RQGERNKTAELLA
+1642 QGERNKTAELLA

-1696 PEVAKAAKNMNREQM
+1696 PEVARAAKNMNREQM
-1711 NIVLRAL
+1711 GIILRAL
-1718 ATPARVLRMGATT
+1718 AAPARLLRMGATT

-1754 GINSMNPKTLA
+1754 GFNSTNPKSIVSAL
-1765 EAIGAGFHHKGDLY
+1765 GAAFHHNGDLY
-1779 LEMQRE
+1779 AEMQRE
-1785 GVVGNSYEIL
+1785 GVLGNIYEL
-1795 RNASE
+1795 TRNASD

-1806 RSHKNLAT
+1806 RSHKNILT
-1814 RALHNLKSPLRT
+1814 RSIHNAKSPLKT
-1826 LENTIGRSEDI
+1826 LENTIGRSEDF
-1837 GRAIQYVSNKKY
+1837 GRALQYVANKKY

-1859 AVKFAADQARWNSTN
+1859 AIKFAADQARWNSTN
-1874 FARSGTYGKTI
+1874 FLRSGTYGKAI
-1885 NAVVPYSNANIQ
+1885 NAIVPYSNANIQ

-1910 VRYTAKI
+1910 ARYTGKI
-1917 TMGVVAPTI
+1917 ALGIVAPTV
-1926 AVLAWNY
+1926 AAMALSYSN
-1933 ADEDRKKVM
+1933 DENKKIM
-1942 ENIPDYVKENNVV
+1942 ENLPDYVKENNVV
-1955 VVGRNAKYNKEQN
+1955 VIGPGAKYNKEQN

-1984 LHRQLNN
+1984 LHRQLHN
-1991 MVASTMAGKKF
+1991 MVRSAMAGQQF
-2002 DMVKAG
+2002 DTGKAV
-2008 GDTVEQITTVN
+2008 GDAVEQVTTVN
-2019 PTELRRTGAQYIPQ
+2019 PMEIRRTGAQYVPQ
-2033 AAKPLVE
+2033 AVKPFVE
-2040 LFANKNLFTGQEI
+2040 TWANKNLYTGQEV
-2053 VPEAM
+2053 VPEGM
-2058 KNLEQKDQWDSS
+2058 KNLDGKDQWDNS

-2104 LHGADFALAKATGA
+2104 LHGMDFAIAKATGA
-2118 SNDEIKGRSML
+2118 SDDEIKGRSML
-2129 DSIVGRFYAPKGT
+2129 DSVVGRFYAPKGT

-2151 LEKASKDNKLVG
+2151 LEKAAKDNKLSG
-2163 DDLAYFK
+2163 SDLELYQ
-2170 ALTTRKYNG
+2170 ALTSRKYNG
-2179 DGSVEGKTDADVLMT
+2179 DGNVEGKTEGDVLMN
-2194 NRTLANKPNIA
+2194 NRILANKPNIV
-2205 KALSDAAKWRS
+2205 KALSEAAKWRS
-2216 EQTGEELDPLYKLSP
+2216 EQTGEELDPLYKLP
-2231 DKQQYFYHIQGSPKN
+2231 VDKQQYFYHLQGSPKN
-2246 SAEQRKLKQ
+2246 GAEQRKLKQ

-2294 ATLKTYHDMPSSPQK
+2294 ATLKTYHDMPNSPQK

-2321 HFKQIED
+2321 HYKQIED

-2371 DVNVYNITNSA
+2371 DLNVYNITNSA

-2429 HIQAGAIDMSSFGRR
+2429 HIQAGAVDMSSFGRR
-2444 RGGRSGS
+2444 RGGRGGS
-2451 SNGTRTSTDTL
+2451 SNGIRTSTDTL

-2468 ALGMNTFK
+2468 ALGMNAFK
-2476 KNKGGLPQ
+2476 KNKSGLPQ

>member
-1 MDFFQRIGNFFSG
+1 MDFFQRVGNFFQG
-14 KGWVSDEEKR
+14 KGWISDEEKR
-24 RKEQQVQTQPQNKPA
+24 RKEQQVQAQPQNKPA

-51 NKTPSFGSPSP
+51 NKAPSFGSPSP
-62 TQGLFQQKQ
+62 TQGLFQQKPQ
-71 ETPKTDTVPKVNT
+71 TDTVPKTDTAPKVNT

-91 TKPIIPE
+91 TKPVVPE

-127 NKQIQT
+127 NKQIQN
-133 QNLVNKPII
+133 QNLANKPMI
-142 TPKKPTYFDYA
+142 TPKNPTYFDYL

-167 QNFKQIIEKPITD
+167 QNFKQTVEKPITD
-180 NVNKFNNWID
+180 NINKFNNWID
-190 SSDKEKGFQWNS
+190 SSDKEKGFQWS
-202 PGDYLRF
+202 DPGDYLRF
-209 GAKIPGGMIQG
+209 AAKIPGGMVQG
-220 LAEAPNKMA
+220 LAETPNKVA
-229 NAITGIESDEN
+229 NAVTGIEADEN

-275 SLAGKATGNVLKGG
+275 SLAGLGKAGTKQAV
-289 AKQGIGRAVFN
+289 KQGIGRTVLN
-300 GAKNLVKDS
+300 GTKNLVKDS
-309 AKEGAEEVVQTFSQ
+309 LKEGAEEVTQTFAQ
-323 DLADDGKINMD
+323 DLADDGKINTD
-334 KNAYIQSGAFGA
+334 KNVYFQSGAFGA

-353 GAGKLAQGVHNSYN
+353 GAGRAVDGVKGMVRNRINPYKVNNSEANQPSPEQARYNAATKLAALEREAGRQMSFDKNNAKLPLQDAEFNTGAVERLAQGLKYGTDKDISFLRMRPELLDQANVIRKTRGLNPYKDNTVTAYKNAVN
-367 NHVNNAIANHVAGYM
+367 NHLNKRVNEGMSPERAAYM
-382 VNPYATSR
+382 AADSLISPESQAYGGTTSR
-390 RSAAQTNLVNAIN
+390 SGYNRDHINIVASPGETGRYNTATIADFNGNISLKNISPRREGEIKNLSQQREEISRASDGGANVVP
-403 NKTDSPVDFGTLSKK
+403 S
-418 KFNQVNELLSTNGQP
+418 STNSDSYVGGAP
-433 VLESRNIKV
+433 VSAGRSSDGANI
-442 HPAVVD
+442 
-448 KLIQKRVGLD
+448 
-458 GMTPQQV
+458 
-465 ADVAYSAVHARN
+465 
-477 SRVIPSRYPHIAAF
+477 
-491 TKAQTDRAVPFATLA
+491 AQ
-506 GYNGEVSLKS
+506 E
-516 AYKKPLANSLADV
+516 
-529 ERNVV
+529 
-534 SGESAQ
+534 AQ
-540 ITPSEDARLA
+540 
-550 PNNRSIEVADRQ
+550 
-562 LADNFTGATTDYS
+562 
-575 VANNSRN
+575 N

-635 EQAIYARDH
+635 EQAI
-644 IGEVDENGLK
+644 
-654 YKLSPEQETFFKDSK
+654 
-669 IRDENGNLK
+669 
-678 TVYHGTNS
+678 
-686 EFDQFSP
+686 
-693 LAGSS
+693 
-698 SSTRNRWG
+698 
-706 EGNYLAYDKDMAN
+706 
-719 GYGVNLKEMYAN
+719 
-731 ITSPITNN
+731 
-739 QKTVSFDQYDAL
+739 
-751 HRRVN
+751 
-756 NGEPAYREDY
+756 
-766 DMYDN
+766 
-771 DMDLLWDITD
+771 
-781 NGQWKKYAQDI
+781 
-792 KDTTGKDGVIMDD
+792 
-805 MAITF
+805 
-810 SPNQTKYTNN
+810 
-820 LNPTDSPD
+820 
-828 MRFKIVPNGAN
+828 
-839 LYHGSPHKFNKFS
+839 
-852 TDNIGSGEGNQ
+852 
-863 SFGWGLYFTDNKG
+863 
-876 IAEHYA
+876 
-882 DIGNTVNH
+882 
-890 AHMKNAGDSRN
+890 
-901 LYNINLTS
+901 
-909 SDGHDFDFLSWYDA
+909 
-923 VGPEQQHKIKQQAL
+923 
-937 VENLTDRW
+937 
-945 GASVR
+945 
-950 DVERYPN
+950 
-957 SIPFSTGESGA
+957 
-968 DMYHKL
+968 
-974 QSEWSMTPK
+974 
-983 EASMFLSRAGVDGI
+983 
-997 IYPADSKFN
+997 
-1006 ANNQDLSKAESV
+1006 
-1018 NYVVFDE
+1018 
-1025 NNIKVQDY
+1025 
-1033 VKFKRQEAH
+1033 
-1042 AQKLISSMQRESE
+1042 
-1055 LLARHLQLTGDENLV
+1055 
-1070 FNEWQNEM
+1070 
-1078 QKKALGYYDPKTDQI
+1078 
-1093 NLNKL
+1093 
-1098 TEDTLNH
+1098 
-1105 ELGHKLLTRVENKQ
+1105 
-1119 DLLNSI
+1119 
-1125 RESYGD
+1125 
-1131 EYLINKYGS
+1131 
-1140 QYGNDLNLLA
+1140 
-1150 EEQLADGFSDYYN
+1150 
-1163 GRLNG
+1163 
-1168 EGKVRLG
+1168 
-1175 TRLGIPQK
+1175 
-1183 VLAIYDRITEAIM
+1183 
-1196 GLVGKQDAIK
+1196 
-1206 QFYAQMETGKF
+1206 
-1217 RNEVF
+1217 
-1222 GNTEQLPAYKKSD
+1222 
-1235 KFQHPLQETIN
+1235 
-1246 EMEANPKPRMTREL
+1246 
-1260 RDAIDEFIY
+1260 DEFIY

-1278 EHNDTNIL
+1278 ENST
-1286 GSHGLTW
+1286 GVHGNEGGDW
-1293 SIPRLHVDDLRHY
+1293 NIPRLHVDDLQHH
-1306 LGKELAGD
+1306 LGKELARD

-1324 KRDIDTVAQEMGYDD
+1324 RRDIDTKAMEMGYDD
-1339 IDTFIDEIKRVAE
+1339 VDTFIDEIKRVAE

-1358 ERKTLLAEWRRD
+1358 ERKALLAEWRRD

-1378 KMIAERHAE
+1378 KMLAERHAE
-1387 EVPKIV
+1387 ETP

-1409 INTNN
+1409 INTND

-1432 TLKER
+1432 TLRER

-1470 NALDRTLRADGISEA
+1470 NAIDRTLRADGISEA

-1491 FDKLITSFKNK
+1491 FDKLITGFKNK

-1527 GRDLAGD
+1527 GRDIAKD
-1534 KALIKATNKRF
+1534 KALVKATDKRF

-1617 QRIEGSSRLID
+1617 QRIEGSSRSID

-1667 RELKPDESADG
+1667 RELKPDETADG

-1696 PEVAKAAKNMNREQM
+1696 PEVARAAKNMNREQM
-1711 NIVLRAL
+1711 GIILRAL
-1718 ATPARVLRMGATT
+1718 ATPARLLRMGATT

-1754 GINSMNPKTLA
+1754 GLNSMNSKSIVSAL
-1765 EAIGAGFHHKGDLY
+1765 GAAFHHNGDLY
-1779 LEMQRE
+1779 AEMQRE
-1785 GVVGNSYEIL
+1785 GVLGNIYEL
-1795 RNASE
+1795 TRNASD

-1806 RSHKNLAT
+1806 RSHKNILT
-1814 RALHNLKSPLRT
+1814 RSLHNAKSPLKT
-1826 LENTIGRSEDI
+1826 LENTIGRSEDF
-1837 GRAIQYVSNKKY
+1837 GRALQYVANKKY

-1859 AVKFAADQARWNSTN
+1859 AIKFAADQARWNSTN
-1874 FARSGTYGKTI
+1874 FLRSGTYGKAI
-1885 NAVVPYSNANIQ
+1885 NAIVPYSNANIQ

-1910 VRYTAKI
+1910 ARYTGKI
-1917 TMGVVAPTI
+1917 ALGIVAPTI
-1926 AVLAWNY
+1926 AAMAWNY
-1933 ADEDRKKVM
+1933 ADEERKKVM
-1942 ENIPDYVKENNVV
+1942 ENIPEYVKENNVV
-1955 VVGRNAKYNKEQN
+1955 VVSPNAKYNKEQN

-1984 LHRQLNN
+1984 LHRQLHN
-1991 MVASTMAGKKF
+1991 MVKSTMTGQQF
-2002 DMVKAG
+2002 DVDKTV
-2008 GDTVEQITTVN
+2008 GDAVEQVTTVN
-2019 PTELRRTGAQYIPQ
+2019 PMEIRRTGAQYVPQ
-2033 AAKPLVE
+2033 AVKPFME
-2040 LFANKNLFTGQEI
+2040 TWANKNLYTGQEV
-2053 VPEAM
+2053 VPEGM
-2058 KNLEQKDQWDSS
+2058 KNLDGKDQWDNS

-2104 LHGADFALAKATGA
+2104 LHGMDFAIAKATGA
-2118 SNDEIKGRSML
+2118 SDDEIKGRSML
-2129 DSIVGRFYAPKGT
+2129 DSVVGRFYAPKGT

-2151 LEKASKDNKLVG
+2151 LEKAAKDNKLSG
-2163 DDLAYFK
+2163 SDLELYQ
-2170 ALTTRKYNG
+2170 ALTSRKYNG
-2179 DGSVEGKTDADVLMT
+2179 DGSVEGKTEGDVLMN
-2194 NRTLANKPNIA
+2194 NRILANKPNIV
-2205 KALSDAAKWRS
+2205 KALSEAAKWRS
-2216 EQTGEELDPLYKLSP
+2216 AQTGEELDPLYKLP
-2231 DKQQYFYHIQGSPKN
+2231 VDKQQYFYHLQGSPKN
-2246 SAEQRKLKQ
+2246 GAEQRKLKQ

-2321 HFKQIED
+2321 HYKQIED

-2371 DVNVYNITNSA
+2371 DLNVYNITNSA

-2429 HIQAGAIDMSSFGRR
+2429 HIQQGAVDMSSFGRR
-2444 RGGRSGS
+2444 RGGRGSS
-2451 SNGTRTSTDTL
+2451 SNGIKTSTDTL

-2468 ALGMNTFK
+2468 ALGMNAFK

>member
-24 RKEQQVQTQPQNKPA
+24 RKEQQVQAQPQNKPA

-51 NKTPSFGSPSP
+51 NKAPSFGSPSP
-62 TQGLFQQKQ
+62 TQGLFQQKTQ
-71 ETPKTDTVPKVNT
+71 TDTIPKTDTVPKVNT

-167 QNFKQIIEKPITD
+167 QNFKRTVEKPITD
-180 NVNKFNNWID
+180 NINKFNNWID

-275 SLAGKATGNVLKGG
+275 SLAGKATGNVLKEG

-353 GAGKLAQGVHNSYN
+353 GAGRAVSGVKGIVRNK
-367 NHVNNAIANHVAGYM
+367 I
-382 VNPYATSR
+382 NPYGESGVGINRLSPAQMKYNVAEAVGSITGDTRKRLSQAAFGDLQKARTGNPYRTS
-390 RSAAQTNLVNAIN
+390 
-403 NKTDSPVDFGTLSKK
+403 
-418 KFNQVNELLSTNGQP
+418 
-433 VLESRNIKV
+433 
-442 HPAVVD
+442 
-448 KLIQKRVGLD
+448 D
-458 GMTPQQV
+458 GM
-465 ADVAYSAVHARN
+465 
-477 SRVIPSRYPHIAAF
+477 
-491 TKAQTDRAVPFATLA
+491 
-506 GYNGEVSLKS
+506 
-516 AYKKPLANSLADV
+516 DV
-529 ERNVV
+529 ELSRQGNRKFTNPQARATNENFTVK
-534 SGESAQ
+534 Q
-540 ITPSEDARLA
+540 RLA
-550 PNNRSIEVADRQ
+550 PYIDQVIEKSRLIDSAQDRSGHGVADGGFEYRE
-562 LADNFTGATTDYS
+562 LPVKYRGNDYTATLDIAKSNDHGRNTLYEGNIRKAS
-575 VANNSRN
+575 VLPGELIEPGYNTEASTRNIAQETQN

-678 TVYHGTNS
+678 TVYHGTDA
-686 EFDQFSP
+686 EFDVFNP
-693 LAGSS
+693 NNTSS
-698 SSTRNRWG
+698 NKWG
-706 EGNYLAYDKDMAN
+706 AGNYLAFDENAGKN
-719 GYGVNLKEMYAN
+719 YGKNVKEMYAN
-731 ITSPITNN
+731 ITSPISDR
-739 QKTVSFDQYDAL
+739 QKTISFEQYDAL
-751 HRRVN
+751 HRRIN
-756 NGEPAYREDY
+756 DGEPAYREDY

-781 NGQWKKYAQDI
+781 NGQWKKYTQDI

-828 MRFKIVPNGAN
+828 MR
-839 LYHGSPHKFNKFS
+839 Y
-852 TDNIGSGEGNQ
+852 
-863 SFGWGLYFTDNKG
+863 
-876 IAEHYA
+876 
-882 DIGNTVNH
+882 
-890 AHMKNAGDSRN
+890 
-901 LYNINLTS
+901 
-909 SDGHDFDFLSWYDA
+909 
-923 VGPEQQHKIKQQAL
+923 
-937 VENLTDRW
+937 
-945 GASVR
+945 
-950 DVERYPN
+950 
-957 SIPFSTGESGA
+957 
-968 DMYHKL
+968 
-974 QSEWSMTPK
+974 
-983 EASMFLSRAGVDGI
+983 
-997 IYPADSKFN
+997 
-1006 ANNQDLSKAESV
+1006 
-1018 NYVVFDE
+1018 
-1025 NNIKVQDY
+1025 
-1033 VKFKRQEAH
+1033 KRQAEAKI
-1042 AQKLISSMQRESE
+1042 QEIQQSKE

-1150 EEQLADGFSDYYN
+1150 EEQLADGFSDYYK

-1168 EGKVRLG
+1168 EDKVRLG
-1175 TRLGIPQK
+1175 ARLGIPQK
-1183 VLAIYDRITEAIM
+1183 VLAIYDRITEAVM

-1222 GNTEQLPAYKKSD
+1222 GNTEQLPAYK
-1235 KFQHPLQETIN
+1235 LQETIN
-1246 EMEANPKPRMTREL
+1246 EMEAKPKPRMTREL
-1260 RDAIDEFIY
+1260 REAIDEFIY

-1278 EHNDTNIL
+1278 EHSTGI
-1286 GSHGLTW
+1286 HGNEGGDW
-1293 SIPRLHVDDLRHY
+1293 NIPRLHVDDLRHH

-1339 IDTFIDEIKRVAE
+1339 VDTFIDEIKRVAE

-1358 ERKTLLAEWRRD
+1358 ERKALLAEWRRD

-1378 KMIAERHAE
+1378 KMLAERHAE
-1387 EVPKIV
+1387 ETP
-1393 KPPTNAE
+1393 KPPTKAE
-1400 RVSSIDPAD
+1400 RVSSIEPAD
-1409 INTNN
+1409 INTND

-1432 TLKER
+1432 TLRER

-1527 GRDLAGD
+1527 GRDLAKD
-1534 KALIKATNKRF
+1534 KALIKATDKRF

-1806 RSHKNLAT
+1806 RSHKNLRT

-1837 GRAIQYVSNKKY
+1837 GRAIQYVANKKY

-1955 VVGRNAKYNKEQN
+1955 VVGTNAKYNKEQN

-1991 MVASTMAGKKF
+1991 MVASTMADKKF

-2008 GDTVEQITTVN
+2008 GDAVEQITTVN

-2040 LFANKNLFTGQEI
+2040 SFANKNLFTGQEI

-2078 GELTGLSPKQIDN
+2078 GELTGLSPKVIDN
-2091 AFRTS
+2091 TFRTS

-2104 LHGADFALAKATGA
+2104 LHGTDFAIAKATGA
-2118 SNDEIKGRSML
+2118 SDDEIKGRSML
-2129 DSIVGRFYAPKGT
+2129 DSVVGRFYAPKGT

-2163 DDLAYFK
+2163 DDLAFFK

-2179 DGSVEGKTDADVLMT
+2179 DGSVEGKTEGDVLMN
-2194 NRTLANKPNIA
+2194 NRVLANKPNII
-2205 KALSDAAKWRS
+2205 KALSEAAKWRS
-2216 EQTGEELDPLYKLSP
+2216 AQTGEELDPLYKLP
-2231 DKQQYFYHIQGSPKN
+2231 VDKQQYFYHLQGSPKN
-2246 SAEQRKLKQ
+2246 GAEQRKLKQ

-2321 HFKQIED
+2321 HYKQIED

-2429 HIQAGAIDMSSFGRR
+2429 HIQAGAVDMSSFGGRRSR
-2444 RGGRSGS
+2444 RGGGGSGS
-2451 SNGTRTSTDTL
+2451 GTRTSTDSL
-2462 KLSNAT
+2462 KTANST
-2468 ALGMNTFK
+2468 ALSMSIFK
-2476 KNKGGLPQ
+2476 SNRSSLPK
-2484 FSVKAIQ
+2484 FSGRAIQ
-2491 KSGLLKS
+2491 KSALLKT
-2498 RRPTSRVVTFR
+2498 RRPRSRVVSFK

>member
-51 NKTPSFGSPSP
+51 NKAPSFGSPSP
-62 TQGLFQQKQ
+62 TQGLFQQKPQ
-71 ETPKTDTVPKVNT
+71 TDTIPKTDTVPKVNT

-91 TKPIIPE
+91 TKPVIPE

-133 QNLVNKPII
+133 QNLVNRPII
-142 TPKKPTYFDYA
+142 TPKKPTYFDYL

-167 QNFKQIIEKPITD
+167 QNFKRTIEKPITD

-190 SSDKEKGFQWNS
+190 SSDKEKGFQWS
-202 PGDYLRF
+202 DPGDYVRF
-209 GAKIPGGMIQG
+209 AAKIPGGMVQG

-229 NAITGIESDEN
+229 NAITGIEADEN

-275 SLAGKATGNVLKGG
+275 SLAGKTAGNALKEG
-289 AKQGIGRAVFN
+289 AKQGVGRTVLN

-309 AKEGAEEVVQTFSQ
+309 LKEGAEEVTQTFAQ
-323 DLADDGKINMD
+323 DLADDGKINMNKD
-334 KNAYIQSGAFGA
+334 AYIQSGVFGA

-516 AYKKPLANSLADV
+516 AYKKPLVNSLADV
-529 ERNVV
+529 ERNMV

-540 ITPSEDARLA
+540 ITPNGDARLA
-550 PNNRSIEVADRQ
+550 PNNRLIEVADRQ

-582 VNEDVKYK
+582 INEDVKYK

-669 IRDENGNLK
+669 IRDENGNLMK
-678 TVYHGTNS
+678 MYHGSPNGHIT
-686 EFDQFSP
+686 EFRPGTYFTKNEKYADRYQNPGASSIS
-693 LAGSS
+693 LSS
-698 SSTRNRWG
+698 SKEINDPKTYEAYINSKNPFTLNDSRAKDIFLNEYVKGGNSFLISPYTDPTEINSLREIDWTEGEDFMEWLRENHPEYDSLYLDEGG
-706 EGNYLAYDKDMAN
+706 EG
-719 GYGVNLKEMYAN
+719 GYGE
-731 ITSPITNN
+731 
-739 QKTVSFDQYDAL
+739 KTIDRGISLVMTKPEQIKY
-751 HRRVN
+751 
-756 NGEPAYREDY
+756 
-766 DMYDN
+766 
-771 DMDLLWDITD
+771 TD
-781 NGQWKKYAQDI
+781 NL
-792 KDTTGKDGVIMDD
+792 
-805 MAITF
+805 
-810 SPNQTKYTNN
+810 S
-820 LNPTDSPD
+820 PTDSPD
-828 MRFKIVPNGAN
+828 MR
-839 LYHGSPHKFNKFS
+839 Y
-852 TDNIGSGEGNQ
+852 
-863 SFGWGLYFTDNKG
+863 
-876 IAEHYA
+876 
-882 DIGNTVNH
+882 
-890 AHMKNAGDSRN
+890 
-901 LYNINLTS
+901 
-909 SDGHDFDFLSWYDA
+909 
-923 VGPEQQHKIKQQAL
+923 
-937 VENLTDRW
+937 
-945 GASVR
+945 
-950 DVERYPN
+950 
-957 SIPFSTGESGA
+957 
-968 DMYHKL
+968 
-974 QSEWSMTPK
+974 
-983 EASMFLSRAGVDGI
+983 
-997 IYPADSKFN
+997 
-1006 ANNQDLSKAESV
+1006 
-1018 NYVVFDE
+1018 
-1025 NNIKVQDY
+1025 
-1033 VKFKRQEAH
+1033 KRQAEAKI
-1042 AQKLISSMQRESE
+1042 QEVQQSKE

-1078 QKKALGYYDPKTDQI
+1078 QKRALGYYDPKTDQI

-1105 ELGHKLLTRVENKQ
+1105 ELGHKILTRVENKQ

-1131 EYLINKYGS
+1131 DYLINKYGN

-1163 GRLNG
+1163 GRLKG
-1168 EGKVRLG
+1168 EDKVRLG
-1175 TRLGIPQK
+1175 ARLGIPQK
-1183 VLAIYDRITEAIM
+1183 VLAIYDRITEAVM

-1217 RNEVF
+1217 KNEVF
-1222 GNTEQLPAYKKSD
+1222 GNTEQLPVYKKSD
-1235 KFQHPLQETIN
+1235 SS
-1246 EMEANPKPRMTREL
+1246 A
-1260 RDAIDEFIY
+1260 D
-1269 ENIDPKLFL
+1269 
-1278 EHNDTNIL
+1278 
-1286 GSHGLTW
+1286 
-1293 SIPRLHVDDLRHY
+1293 VD
-1306 LGKELAGD
+1306 
-1314 LPSNYKRRTG
+1314 S
-1324 KRDIDTVAQEMGYDD
+1324 
-1339 IDTFIDEIKRVAE
+1339 
-1352 ARRAER
+1352 
-1358 ERKTLLAEWRRD
+1358 
-1370 PDVIEEAQ
+1370 
-1378 KMIAERHAE
+1378 
-1387 EVPKIV
+1387 
-1393 KPPTNAE
+1393 
-1400 RVSSIDPAD
+1400 
-1409 INTNN
+1409 

-1456 EDKIKNQSEQLEMR
+1456 EDRIKNQSEQLEMR
-1470 NALDRTLRADGISEA
+1470 NAIDRTLRADGISEA
-1485 FIRDNN
+1485 FIRDNK

-1527 GRDLAGD
+1527 GRDLAKD
-1534 KALIKATNKRF
+1534 KALIKATDKRF

>member
-24 RKEQQVQTQPQNKPA
+24 RKEQQVQAQPQNKPA

-62 TQGLFQQKQ
+62 TQGLFQQKPQ
-71 ETPKTDTVPKVNT
+71 TDTVPKVNT

-127 NKQIQT
+127 NKQIQN
-133 QNLVNKPII
+133 QNLANKPMI
-142 TPKKPTYFDYA
+142 TPKNPTYFDYL

-167 QNFKQIIEKPITD
+167 QTFKKTVEKPITD
-180 NVNKFNNWID
+180 NINKFNNWID
-190 SSDKEKGFQWNS
+190 SSDKEKGHQWTD
-202 PGDYLRF
+202 PWDYARF
-209 GAKIPGGMIQG
+209 FAKLPGGIVQG
-220 LAEAPNKMA
+220 IAEAPNKVA
-229 NAITGIESDEN
+229 NAITGIEADEN
-240 GKVKQLNGVQRFGKG
+240 GKVKQLNGVQRFGKA
-255 LDAGISVG
+255 LDAGLSVG
-263 GLGFGGSGTLLR
+263 GPGVGGSGTLIR
-275 SLAGKATGNVLKGG
+275 SLIGLTKAGTKQAV
-289 AKQGIGRAVFN
+289 KQGIGRTVLN
-300 GAKNLVKDS
+300 GTKNLVKDS
-309 AKEGAEEVVQTFSQ
+309 LKEGAEEVVQTFAQ

-353 GAGKLAQGVHNSYN
+353 GAGRAVSGVKNAYRSNINNSISD
-367 NHVNNAIANHVAGYM
+367 HVNSFIANPYTLKKIENNLQNNIKGQSLDDTSLKQAAEVNAANNQNGDNGVVINRLDPKQMKYNAAE
-382 VNPYATSR
+382 VVGGIVGDTRKRLSQAAFGDLQKARTGNPYRTS
-390 RSAAQTNLVNAIN
+390 
-403 NKTDSPVDFGTLSKK
+403 
-418 KFNQVNELLSTNGQP
+418 
-433 VLESRNIKV
+433 
-442 HPAVVD
+442 
-448 KLIQKRVGLD
+448 D
-458 GMTPQQV
+458 GMNVELSRQGNRKFTNPR
-465 ADVAYSAVHARN
+465 ARATN
-477 SRVIPSRYPHIAAF
+477 ENF
-491 TKAQTDRAVPFATLA
+491 TVKQ
-506 GYNGEVSLKS
+506 
-516 AYKKPLANSLADV
+516 
-529 ERNVV
+529 
-534 SGESAQ
+534 
-540 ITPSEDARLA
+540 RLA
-550 PNNRSIEVADRQ
+550 PYIDQVIEKSRLIDSAQDRSGHGVADGGFEYRE
-562 LADNFTGATTDYS
+562 LPVKYRGNDYTATLDIAKSNDHGRNTLYEGNIRKAS
-575 VANNSRN
+575 VSPGELIEPGYNTEASTRNIAQEAQN

-669 IRDENGNLK
+669 VRDENGNLK
-678 TVYHGTNS
+678 IVYHGTNS

-828 MRFKIVPNGAN
+828 MR
-839 LYHGSPHKFNKFS
+839 Y
-852 TDNIGSGEGNQ
+852 
-863 SFGWGLYFTDNKG
+863 
-876 IAEHYA
+876 
-882 DIGNTVNH
+882 
-890 AHMKNAGDSRN
+890 
-901 LYNINLTS
+901 
-909 SDGHDFDFLSWYDA
+909 
-923 VGPEQQHKIKQQAL
+923 
-937 VENLTDRW
+937 
-945 GASVR
+945 
-950 DVERYPN
+950 
-957 SIPFSTGESGA
+957 
-968 DMYHKL
+968 
-974 QSEWSMTPK
+974 
-983 EASMFLSRAGVDGI
+983 
-997 IYPADSKFN
+997 
-1006 ANNQDLSKAESV
+1006 
-1018 NYVVFDE
+1018 
-1025 NNIKVQDY
+1025 
-1033 VKFKRQEAH
+1033 KRQVEA
-1042 AQKLISSMQRESE
+1042 KMQEVQQSKE

-1119 DLLNSI
+1119 YLLNSI

-1140 QYGNDLNLLA
+1140 QYGNNLNLLA
-1150 EEQLADGFSDYYN
+1150 EEQLADGFSDYYK

-1168 EGKVRLG
+1168 EDKVRLG

-1222 GNTEQLPAYKKSD
+1222 GNTEQLPAYKKSS
-1235 KFQHPLQETIN
+1235 E
-1246 EMEANPKPRMTREL
+1246 
-1260 RDAIDEFIY
+1260 
-1269 ENIDPKLFL
+1269 
-1278 EHNDTNIL
+1278 
-1286 GSHGLTW
+1286 
-1293 SIPRLHVDDLRHY
+1293 
-1306 LGKELAGD
+1306 
-1314 LPSNYKRRTG
+1314 
-1324 KRDIDTVAQEMGYDD
+1324 
-1339 IDTFIDEIKRVAE
+1339 
-1352 ARRAER
+1352 
-1358 ERKTLLAEWRRD
+1358 
-1370 PDVIEEAQ
+1370 
-1378 KMIAERHAE
+1378 
-1387 EVPKIV
+1387 
-1393 KPPTNAE
+1393 
-1400 RVSSIDPAD
+1400 PAD
-1409 INTNN
+1409 INIDN
-1414 YVNDLV
+1414 YVNELV

-1456 EDKIKNQSEQLEMR
+1456 EDRLKNQSEQLEMR
-1470 NALDRTLRADGISEA
+1470 NAIDRTLRADGISEA

-1491 FDKLITSFKNK
+1491 FDKLITGFKNK

-1508 EQALIAKHALELE
+1508 DQALIAKHALELE
-1521 SNGVET
+1521 ANGIET
-1527 GRDLAGD
+1527 GRDLVRD
-1534 KALIKATNKRF
+1534 QALIKATSKRF

-1594 EINTQMKHGVGVGEA
+1594 EIDTQMKHGVGAGEA
-1609 SLSTQSII
+1609 SLSKQDIV
-1617 QRIEGSSRLID
+1617 QRIKGSSRSID

-1634 ITKTQDMV
+1634 ITKTQDMIQ
-1642 RQGERNKTAELLA
+1642 QGERNKTAELLA

-1667 RELKPDESADG
+1667 RELKAGESANG

-1696 PEVAKAAKNMNREQM
+1696 PEVARAAKNMNREQM
-1711 NIVLRAL
+1711 GIILRAL
-1718 ATPARVLRMGATT
+1718 AAPARLLRMGATT

-1754 GINSMNPKTLA
+1754 GFNSTNPKSIVSAL
-1765 EAIGAGFHHKGDLY
+1765 GAAFHHNDDLY
-1779 LEMQRE
+1779 VEMQRE
-1785 GVVGNSYEIL
+1785 GVLGNIYEL
-1795 RNASE
+1795 TRNASD

-1806 RSHKNLAT
+1806 RSHKNILT
-1814 RALHNLKSPLRT
+1814 RSLHNAKSPLKT
-1826 LENTIGRSEDI
+1826 LENTIGRSEDF
-1837 GRAIQYVSNKKY
+1837 GRALQYVANKKY

-1859 AVKFAADQARWNSTN
+1859 AIKFAADQARWNSTN
-1874 FARSGTYGKTI
+1874 FLRSGTYGKAI
-1885 NAVVPYSNANIQ
+1885 NAIVPYSNANIQ

-1910 VRYTAKI
+1910 ARYTGKI
-1917 TMGVVAPTI
+1917 ALGIVAPTV
-1926 AVLAWNY
+1926 AAMALSYSN
-1933 ADEDRKKVM
+1933 DENKKIM
-1942 ENIPDYVKENNVV
+1942 ENLPDYVKENNVV
-1955 VVGRNAKYNKEQN
+1955 VIGPGAKYNKEQN

-1984 LHRQLNN
+1984 LHRQLHN
-1991 MVASTMAGKKF
+1991 MVRSAMTGQQFDTGKA
-2002 DMVKAG
+2002 V
-2008 GDTVEQITTVN
+2008 GDAVEQVTTVN
-2019 PTELRRTGAQYIPQ
+2019 PMEIRRTGAQYVPQ
-2033 AAKPLVE
+2033 AVKPFVE
-2040 LFANKNLFTGQEI
+2040 TWANKNLYTGQEV
-2053 VPEAM
+2053 VPEGM
-2058 KNLEQKDQWDSS
+2058 KNLDGKDQWDNS

-2104 LHGADFALAKATGA
+2104 LHGMDFAIAKATGA
-2118 SNDEIKGRSML
+2118 SDDEIKGRSML
-2129 DSIVGRFYAPKGT
+2129 DSVVGRFYAPKGT

-2151 LEKASKDNKLVG
+2151 LEKAAKDNKLSG
-2163 DDLAYFK
+2163 SDLELYQ
-2170 ALTTRKYNG
+2170 ALTSRKYNG
-2179 DGSVEGKTDADVLMT
+2179 DGNVEGKTEGDVLMN
-2194 NRTLANKPNIA
+2194 NRILANKPNIV
-2205 KALSDAAKWRS
+2205 KALSEAAKWRS
-2216 EQTGEELDPLYKLSP
+2216 AQTGEELDPLYKLP
-2231 DKQQYFYHIQGSPKN
+2231 VDKQQYFYHLQGSPKN
-2246 SAEQRKLKQ
+2246 GAEQRKLKQ

-2294 ATLKTYHDMPSSPQK
+2294 ATLKTYHDMPNSPQK

-2321 HFKQIED
+2321 HYKQIED

-2356 ANKNWRDPAVAKYLQ
+2356 ANKNWRDPAVARYLQ
-2371 DVNVYNITNSA
+2371 DLNVYNITNSA

-2429 HIQAGAIDMSSFGRR
+2429 HIQAGAVDMSSFGRR
-2444 RGGRSGS
+2444 RGGRGGS
-2451 SNGTRTSTDTL
+2451 SNGIRTSTDTL

-2468 ALGMNTFK
+2468 ALGMNAFK